1 MMEEGQSVDFSDHER
16 EEDTTEEIRD
26 TQTRVL
32 SDDEDYSS
40 DSSEESLTV
49 QANGGEGAQQR
60 GTNQRAGRN
69 RASGSE
75 PLRMLRESAFP
86 VEYRFVQTTSEETPM
101 SEFNSVNDEK
111 RVGLKSLG
119 GLVKYS
125 STDLLMR
132 AWCLCPTELK
142 TREYPLYSK
151 LPKCP
156 EVMETRFIDTDEIS
170 HFMCTIALQLGERYH
185 RVTPVYLRSLLVQA
199 VVRDEIA
206 GANQGP
212 GNSKPYSDA
221 LLAPMWEDV
230 PARED
235 GTGNSSDDGDDED
248 ELDDTLET
256 EASVNAFD
264 FSVALVLP
272 VVAQRVAAE
281 SLRLL
286 HSLVNRC
293 LTSAADAAVLH
304 SWGVKRI
311 ILVVLR
317 HMYQYA
323 DDDGEGSH
331 WVARAISLLS
341 KIVFTS
347 GDTKGLLALLRW
359 SLWHR
364 SVVEKL
370 AMRDVRTIVLRI
382 EEKTAFRVRLS
393 IPVVASKEQTIS
405 LIHSV
410 GGLPSS
416 VKGLCVFMEDDVPRC
431 IVFTENRSFKV
442 ALTPPFEVIC
452 WSSSAPDS
460 CRGVYVEEDMSIC
473 VLGDNGKVFFM
484 DKDTLM
490 VTKTLM
496 PPASLVTSREF
507 PLYIGNEEY
516 TTPYFLA
523 GASSDKQACF
533 AGDDVNG
540 SLLPSTITLP
550 RTCDSM
556 SVQFYLCPV
565 ITGTVNEM
573 IILQLSSGS
582 KNWLTVTVSLN
593 PLNSSMLLTFRH
605 GQDTVAEM
613 RETLKAEW
621 ALWSAT
627 LTSINDTASWTVFKN
642 GALCEVRSQSGSLV
656 QPSASV
662 TPTLFK
668 GRMNAYISTLQLWN
682 RAQNIESMRNAA
694 LEHASESKSQFLVF
708 SFLMDEGLGC
718 SLQSPQTGYV
728 WQGAGLRWDTPPK
741 PFPATR
747 HASRRVHWR
756 PSGEYY
762 VVTNMFEYAV
772 IEPQSTTWIDRDGRV
787 VEQADGFFS
796 VNERPFYNINDGSF
810 YLSTQDTVGIRS
822 VKSNS
827 PPAAYLKHLPSMT
840 AGKQCCAHMLECV
853 RTHTTITAQQY
864 LEYLVHR
871 SNLYLLTFS
880 DDQSGVGPIH
890 LSSSLRE
897 NLSVVGRLLDM
908 TEHLVCGIEH
918 SSHEC
923 LSPELVLCFIG
934 RLLNI
939 HVKLFERQCPGQVVR
954 VVVDAHKRLQE
965 LSSRIKSND
974 FLHEAASVFGELNKT
989 VLARCVSHDFQLKLI
1004 NESAS
1009 LKDVR
1014 QLLMPENLTQ
1024 FVASVIQKDMKKM
1037 FMTFLHRL
1045 KEECQEE
1052 AVCIFEKKPR
1062 QIAASEAMLSTLLGM
1077 LSQQE
1082 YAQWHLVAAA
1092 LISSLCKWIVRCFE
1106 EKFPSDAERF
1116 ANVDVLK
1123 GTSIGIVLFPVVHY
1137 MCDMQLD
1144 STIAPDALR
1153 ALNDARKCLSRYS
1166 LVTGK
1171 EESEIVSF
1179 TETHYVGSPPQLTAP
1194 FTANLSLQYAKSI
1207 KVEFLE
1213 ATEAGERASGRA
1225 TVSVITNN
1233 CLALI
1238 EVLNPGQQVVFQEGA
1253 RITIA
1258 CGADATPQAPVPG
1271 VSLSVHTAVE
1281 LPTEKTDWMRDICL
1295 ALSSIIIRVTQHN
1308 LHDASPSGSTLGE
1321 DSFLRGGPSA
1331 AVQRRNH
1338 IALVADD
1345 NEACGELHTQLCAIA
1360 ERTDEAL
1367 ASTWTAVY
1375 ERSRIQYSNR
1385 LEDIMRW
1392 ATCALAWHTLPFPSE
1407 EPQTVERLLVGAVEK
1422 LKRKTFLLLEALQ
1435 QGREADIVERAR
1447 FLLHDITPRV
1457 FSESQL
1463 ADNQHTEEPVTADID
1478 RGSRQQSRLHYS
1490 MGRRSRAAVAS
1501 FHNLTAQTLDFSS
1514 SHRGSLLSARRTVTR
1529 MADASPVN
1537 IFSKQVKSEEDG
1549 LPNKLIYYLVNGMN
1563 KSTEEILKDLVLK
1576 TQQTVYQ
1583 TAAYQLQ
1590 DDLCKSFAHDRE
1602 MLASILTTHLH
1613 YRLDSSQA
1621 KLVTAG
1627 EGSEAAEEAKVG
1639 FSHHYT
1645 EQMIGC
1651 GMLREVELQKAVCSF
1666 VQSSL
1671 RALLLKLDDT
1681 QNFPYAE
1688 AVYMCATLCHP
1699 WDGVDM
1705 SILQPREIF
1714 AFLKKLFTTA
1724 YGLRLDS
1731 TSGDVEKYYEN
1742 HGLFDLAHRC
1752 LVTPNA
1758 MLQTSVEGVHV
1769 VQSEVQGLH
1778 IENVNIVF
1786 SARTHWKAHG
1796 HNTKI
1801 PAKSEEVD
1809 YYANY
1814 GIPCVISEFPDVQ
1827 YFEVTLDFALHPS
1840 NAVLQMGLSLV
1851 PLSPLDPVRADYV
1864 LSLSSNGRAH
1874 HPEKQDCQLSTPW
1887 KVGDV
1892 IGCGLMAPSNSVF
1905 FTQNGEFLGV
1915 VAEMSSMATAIPFVS
1930 VHGDDTLMKVI
1941 VNFGEEAPF
1950 KFDLASLHCS
1960 CRHRYL
1966 TAATVCDTVLITAD
1980 YLVTMCYKDLSSNN
1994 ATSATNGEAI
2004 SGLLEKA
2011 TSFLSTSATSL
2022 VAKLNMYPPG
2032 QNARVE
2038 LIVVLLSRIMHC
2050 VSVVIE
2056 CFRYDSVTPRTH
2068 AMVLQL
2074 CAVTLTRCRDKW
2086 VKVRASH
2093 CLTMLCKMLR
2103 PDYLADASEA
2113 LRGIVS
2119 SEDIVQQLVDLARIK
2134 LIKEVETPMQPPRWV
2149 GDTTVVKGKGTFFGS
2164 VPLPKKGT
2172 HLVGFRIKRRQQQVQ
2187 GPGAPL
2193 GGCYYLGLAHGQPS
2207 IPNMGNLISRSD
2219 VFVLQDTDDQDQ
2231 VSHLLLRRHCIPR
2244 NNHRRVYGND
2254 EVVWVEFNAD
2264 YGEITFYREN
2274 MVMIGLAF
2282 ANITQVDD
2290 LYPIAFLFNDD
2301 ASCEIIAPPSISD
2314 ESVEHWTESLRRSA
2328 AIDTMQELHM
2338 VPGFSPVISLMVQR
2352 SISQLDRGLDACL
2365 VALGVLGGERSYLYC
2380 QHDTYGMVIVHAI
2393 AEVTG
2398 KVVVY
2403 LASDEDRR
2411 LFSVQPHG
2419 LKPSF
2424 IQTPLYQSSSPDAHT
2439 CASLLSNELYKI
2451 LYEASAVAPL
2461 LHSEEEQRR
2470 EVERLYQE
2478 SLSRSTAMNLIG
2490 ILTDQQRQAKPP
2502 IAAPGNAS
2510 STDMAVAGL
2519 PCQRSNADVVFSG
2532 RTVAIDLHCSTK
2544 TLYTPNPSVAVT
2556 TAEGCSVV
2564 RGNVLMDMRFT
2575 LAVSITQTSPN
2586 DLMYVGFT
2594 TTQMR
2599 WPETQDEVASWD
2611 DAWALCNRDSA
2622 ATNSVNCCMEPGIIF
2637 GAAEKLFQS
2646 GDVLL
2651 LRVNRQERTIAFTR
2665 VRSGEQTDLGVL
2677 FEGVPLS
2684 CDLRPMVVCGEETIV
2699 VFSTLNSCLFPA
2711 RVTYPISNFNNP
2723 SKDRVTCST
2732 CSRRLS
2738 TPWYGSEEN
2747 LALCDMCFSTWKR
2760 PKDMFFVVSAASRAI
2775 PEYLVSDHCPET
2787 LQVGEYVEFEENAAL
2802 GWSDM
2807 RSVNAEILDG
2817 TCIAL
2822 NDESFVFSEE
2832 LSQFGQRRVDV
2843 KLSHATG
2850 VLGHPFS
2857 GLHSFTPLWRD
2868 GQQTRATCTLRG
2880 DCVVVSATL
2889 LPMRTKS
2896 FLSLHIDSHTRNTL
2910 FSMTEVFVGVTN
2922 LADTSRP
2929 MSSGDLEQLCGS
2941 KNAWGAWCDTSEKV
2955 SSSGDVFM
2963 LVDCLNNC
2971 IFLSSTLS
2979 GLQSKPFVI
2988 TGSIS
2993 ADADEDNL
3001 RLLVF
3006 SHDPCCVQ
3014 SREGLVSY
3022 NECVEPS
3029 FAPVAIGLFPEGGDV
3044 PSVDTFSEAIV
3055 LMDTVE
3061 RTQAYTKTE
3070 WRYTP
3075 QADKLDSGTL
3085 FFIGDTVTF
3094 FHDGDVLRVYIQ
3106 GIHMATLELK
3116 EEQRN
3121 ERLRVV
3127 AYLSTRGTTATIVP
3141 PLYGT
3146 SHLGRI
3152 TCVCGPDVAV
3162 VEAVS
3167 ESGKGERFAVNR
3179 SAVRFCAMVAS
3190 AQDEQLS
3197 LRDGDPVAFKVGGL
3211 QISKRGTVASV
3222 QGTVV
3227 NVCESSDKRNLL
3239 SINMNQCFLLR
3250 NEGKQRC
3257 RYALYPLISPPTS
3270 SITRV
3275 FEVGKK
3281 KFRLQS
3287 RGSYNGIMFDCKTS
3301 ETIEIIGLS
3310 VLTRV
3315 TGCHQ
3320 VQAYFRKGGSANH
3333 ERDGRSWTLIFEDM
3347 IDMTA
3352 DHQFSIPLAPIIV
3365 EGNTTFAFYINTSH
3379 NCGVGFY
3386 CEEDGCVGEIGHEL
3400 DTDGTLAVCLGRKS
3414 GSSDP
3419 FTEFSMSP
3427 RGFCGT
3433 IQYKQNHGSSLP
3445 SIEGK
3450 LLSSPA
3456 MDANLRHCSDS
3467 LRLICRPPTTAKDI
3481 AITFRVRVL
3490 SLAVRIISFSLPVL
3504 LLNPSAHATRGIS
3517 HCSVSMFY
3525 TQEERLEW
3533 QWIWNSR
3540 FLVEGHA
3547 SEVTLDP
3554 TNLCLEQG
3562 TYTFQILL
3570 KNIESDGVGAPP
3582 HLCLLSSSDPSYE
3595 RKNSLIAVN
3604 GFFGDV
3610 TCEANAPVLEG
3621 ELHTM
3626 ITGAHLNQSNS
3637 ASYNGIM
3644 FDLRSK
3650 KEITL
3655 EEVFCISQTT
3665 ADRVTVRI
3673 FWKEGSMEGA
3683 EKAPHQWRE
3692 VLTKE
3697 VAVVDKHP
3705 FSAGPL
3711 MLRMRANQVYSI
3723 FINTSSSCGVRF
3735 YNSSD
3740 GHVGDIRDE
3749 FDSDGILSVFVG
3761 RKSESSSPFVEL
3773 PLEPRAFRGRITYR
3787 TYALQSTE
3795 ATECAIFPYV
3805 RGFLVTRMLVAL
3817 MSYVELSGTNLP
3829 SSFSYGRLL
3838 KTISLLA
3845 TSPIESLGD
3854 LTGAENVLATLIR
3867 GSGEIHN
3874 AIVTIPINGN
3884 QNSLLAPLAQG
3895 DLALLTEMQ
3904 STEPNTLVRLHT
3916 HVQPDGTAMVR
3927 NLDEEQPFRVPAK
3940 RLLPVVKCVA
3950 CGGVYAQG
3958 VCAACG
3964 AEHVPLVSEDAR
3976 AVEIVAN
3983 GLHEAGREDEVPEAQ
3998 EAAAAAVGSARRRDG
4013 MAAVVEV
4020 ASKAKAEVRARVEA
4034 RGVTFMVPVSLFL
4047 SEEEYSEGGA
4057 VLCPFMFHHT
4067 AGAAVSL
4074 RLSATSDVFSVEFVT
4089 DGATRGAKAAMAST
4103 TASPDAPSP
4112 SAAVTASTPAASA
4125 AAARYLRL
4133 RLWGGEDDARET
4145 LTQDSVPFIMCCGGE
4160 SCVSLSDKVHVG
4172 YAASLQRNGVVAL
4185 FLEIMACEPFP
4196 MTPPVVVKE
4205 DCWMWDG
4212 NSVETQLSSATAS
4225 YLQHVFS
4232 ATEVASS
4239 WPHSSAFMVTAKGKV
4254 TTIFL
4259 ELHVAEV
4266 SRRTLSSSGMM
4277 SRAAPAAPIA
4287 RIRKPFNVQSDE
4299 VLTLRVTTEGDFF
4312 LYDTNDIVRC
4322 SVSKEELY
4330 GGKHQRQ
4337 LHKIGFVSV
4346 DPEKATA
4353 LLYVP
4358 EKVRRNPRVAVTLDH
4373 KATTATPTSPT
4384 KTYSPSWVKF
4394 DNSHITVTR
4403 NGLTASS
4410 VNEMGGGDAVLGT
4423 PLPATGVSSFVVHIH
4438 RKDSQPGT
4446 PLGSGFFAG
4455 VALASFAQFTPEYT
4469 AIKTNVG
4476 SLWVVQD
4483 VQDDDSMPNQELL
4496 PPLMRSSTGQKVLF
4510 CDSTKI
4516 VFIVDRSNG
4525 TLSISRDNE
4534 SPQVV
4539 FQGIPHGASVSPFVR
4554 LDHPNSSATLARFSS
4569 AVEYARFHQPSLEK
4583 VLGSQP
4589 ITPTLLRRYPLF
4601 MAVQTFQFLSE
4612 IMRRLPT
4619 RLAGELERC
4628 WGEQTARSRFEYR
4641 LSQALEELT
4650 ELGAFARSSPEVNI
4664 AKVDGIVDYLS
4675 QCSQR
4680 EVVVFPARCDVSAGS
4695 SAPMASV
4702 HFRLPLTYELVG
4714 RVASTNMVRVLFF
4727 DAEFGVVERTLHLF
4741 DATDTQYVLHSTN
4754 SVLPHLSVMRQH
4766 EILPALNDAA
4776 AVAVIADGWFDC
4788 TLEDYQGVLDVKAQQ
4803 EIASSLVYALEHW
4816 HLHQLSHGHVQ
4827 SSNLYLR
4834 VVHNEVVQCCLWDV
4848 HQLLPSNKFASHEL
4862 RDSGVRSQFG
4872 DRWGCWRIL
4881 HSFEPLLSQNPRIT
4895 ECLELMVDEATSIS
4909 RALQLSEAFQDTFSD
4924 SGEGPTFSLRTGSRL
4939 RGGAGS
4945 YNGIMFDVVAK
4956 NNTVRITKLSF
4967 IPDTNTVATVRLYTR
4982 NGSFMGYERDTEAWT
4997 KLLEEEVALKDTWE
5011 VSLEDFEPITVPA
5024 GARVGIF
5031 LHTTSGSGVLF
5042 FSENEG
5048 LQGKTGDVEEE
5059 NDDIGIT
5066 VGKKSES
5073 ANPFVAVQSQK
5084 RLLKGS
5090 ITYTVLMRSNGPRS
5104 RLIYSSEPEIGEGKN
5119 EEHIGLR
5126 LVQVDESRDIHR
5138 DPRAESATATAA
5150 YGDDDDGNTAAE
5162 AGTTARNS
5170 NGEVS
5175 DADVSTAEQLFSST
5189 YRLQIVD
5196 PAVTRRSMG
5205 EEVLVLV
5212 EPNCF
5217 EWRRASEVIAV
5228 RPGPLQEAAAP
5239 LIRSLVLDTLQR
5251 RRALL
5256 QQHNYGSCSFPCRP
5270 LFFTPLTGRAG
5281 EEKSSGAGSNI
5292 GNAATTTLLQPWFT
5306 HPLLTKD
5313 VILVSEPITT
5323 SCTLSFWQK
5332 VAGAATVH
5340 IMDHVPTA
5348 EELQAHP
5355 LTTRDLLVSTRSNGG
5370 FVHVDDLLQFV
5381 TSAHNRVQLRLRNP
5395 LAQKPVYVVASLHN
5409 FNCRDAQ
5416 LFGYTNAVDADL
5428 LVPAASGCFFMPDS
5442 SDRPPICHGCYS
5454 AASHAAGCFVAL
5466 ERNDI
5471 GTATAQE
5478 SVVQLQSLLPSKGDV
5493 RFVRLPRSAMESET
5507 VVEERIRGGD
5517 ALPGP
5522 LVSCTVPR
5530 SPLLVEFREQVKW
5543 KSVKRCVDFTSLSSS
5558 LTIFGGASVRQ
5569 VTGGTNCAGSVPS
5582 PRFTLAER
5590 HRVLMRLQ
5598 FPRSAPIELRLDC
5611 KNGSP
5616 NPIRILYGSY
5626 MSLGSRLFDPAV
5638 REVFLLLDVNL
5649 QTREIIAISSDGAV
5663 CHPFME
5669 DNTSLTEVQLGFI
5682 LRAPAS
5688 EINVVEW
5695 KVCSSQVRGEMNA
5708 PAFKD
5713 VLKETKL
5720 PAVSANVALTVG
5732 AVCRH
5737 SARGSPPSSR
5747 ENNLSTEKQM
5757 EVLMVTYARV
5767 LLEKTLLSQEQARAA
5782 IQPNFLR
5789 LLSFTAL
5796 RTHPDI
5802 SRILDGEIRHGSF
5815 RLVCQSIAHLCSPFL
5830 LQVPAEVETS
5840 VNVIASLMRNEVFR
5854 RAIQNVFGASLVLV
5868 LLRTATVYT
5877 RSTRHAALHCV
5888 QELLADERVP
5898 LPSHKVL
5905 TAHLRPLTDM
5915 MASLCRGQRMGS
5927 AVVQTGVTLIAD
5939 LIERYQRERPAHPYR
5954 DAPSEIP
5961 YKLVMCAREVVR
5973 TITHDPP
5980 LPLPAAM
5987 VTEVSSRHI
5996 IKCEVVKHFSEADSR
6011 TSATGVFTEEGRDDD
6026 GSMSFTVLINGSRR
6040 GSVIVGWNSGT
6051 RQAQQDVSL
6060 PCFGYYVD
6068 GRTGGVFLCY
6078 NHTKSFKGLSLRVN
6092 AGDELVTCANYRDH
6106 RIDFEVK
6113 RGGIT
6118 VGETKFDTEREV
6130 IGLPFYAAEYCD
6142 DATIDLKSF
6151 RPGPQTLSVPRLYEH
6166 ILQTPYEQDTVAP
6179 QSYEFYAELNLFVQT
6194 VLDVRNSADLV
6205 SRLSSESIVAAHEL
6219 ASYTQVS
6226 SVLSAGAFVDKISLL
6241 PLQPYFVRLKKLD
6254 ELTAEFAPLINLR
6267 RRTELFD
6274 IFGVLK
6280 NLCSRATEEQIQTRI
6295 MTPFRHR
6302 QGKKVSVTIHTMQ
6315 AQPTSTTGAF
6325 PTLMRCVFGQLY
6337 LQLQQASID
6346 TFFVSPIFTVKLAGF
6361 GSTDAGGPYRDVLSQ
6376 LATEIMT
6383 THPSKQCQLNPL
6395 FVNCG
6400 RGDVTAIMPNVA
6412 LLSSAQTSLM
6422 LEFFG
6427 KLLASF
6433 FLTQDL
6439 LAVELPPLFWKL
6451 LLGEEATIKD
6461 LATLDSDIAK
6471 LLQPEELMMRTQEEL
6486 EERFPGITEMWRAI
6500 VEDNQLFLLDENL
6513 PPETE
6518 DGARLLSRRIVASEI
6533 ERFAEAIGY
6542 IQQGFDQVL
6551 PLFTLQAYRWQKVEL
6566 LICGTPKLT
6575 FADFRNECDIQL
6587 NTPDAAM
6594 FLAVLEGMTDEDR
6607 TSLLRFTTGQSRL
6620 PLKAKIKVTHNGN
6633 KDTLPTSSTCFFA
6646 LRLPSYSS
6654 AEKMKERLL
6663 YAVRQC
6669 KAIDADGQAREHLI
6683 LD

>member
-1 MMEEGQSVDFSDHER
+1 MAEILSHDLSDLER
-16 EEDTTEEIRD
+16 EEIAPEELRD
-26 TQTRVL
+26 SQARVVG
-32 SDDEDYSS
+32 DDEDYSS
-40 DSSEESLTV
+40 DSSEESIATHG
-49 QANGGEGAQQR
+49 AGGETAQQR
-60 GTNQRAGRN
+60 AANQRAGRS
-69 RASGSE
+69 RATGAE

-86 VEYRFVQTTSEETPM
+86 VEYRFVQTTNEEAPL

-125 STDLLMR
+125 STDLLTR

-142 TREYPLYSK
+142 IREYPLYTK

-156 EVMETRFIDTDEIS
+156 EVMETRFVDTDEIS

-206 GANQGP
+206 SANQGP
-212 GNSKPYSDA
+212 GNSKPYGDA
-221 LLAPMWEDV
+221 LLTPAWENASAIEDV
-230 PARED
+230 SGD
-235 GTGNSSDDGDDED
+235 SSEESDGDDE
-248 ELDDTLET
+248 LDDSLEP
-256 EASVNAFD
+256 EASVSAFD

-272 VVAQRVAAE
+272 VVAQGVAAE

-293 LTSAADAAVLH
+293 LSTSSDTAVLH

-311 ILVVLR
+311 MLVVLR
-317 HMYQYA
+317 HMYRHA
-323 DDDGEGSH
+323 DAGENSR

-359 SLWHR
+359 SLLHR
-364 SVVEKL
+364 GVIDNLV
-370 AMRDVRTIVLRI
+370 MRDVRSIVQHI
-382 EEKTAFRVRLS
+382 EQKTAFRVRLS
-393 IPVVASKEQTIS
+393 IPSTASKEQTVS

-410 GGLPSS
+410 GSNPSS
-416 VKGLCVFMEDDVPRC
+416 VKGLCVFIEEDAPRC

-442 ALTPPFEVIC
+442 ALTPPFEVVC

-460 CRGVYVEEDMSIC
+460 CRGVYVEEDMTIC
-473 VLGDNGKVFFM
+473 ILGDNGKVFFM

-490 VTKTLM
+490 VTRTLT
-496 PPASLVTSREF
+496 PPPSLVSAKEF
-507 PLYIGNEEY
+507 PLYIGNDEY
-516 TTPYFLA
+516 TTPHFLA
-523 GASSDKQACF
+523 GASADKQACF
-533 AGDDVNG
+533 TGDDVSG
-540 SLLPSTITLP
+540 TLQPSAIALP

-556 SVQFYLCPV
+556 SVQFHLCPV
-565 ITGTVNEM
+565 ITGVVNEM
-573 IILQLSSGS
+573 TILQLGAGS

-593 PLNSSMLLTFRH
+593 PLTSTLLLTFRH
-605 GQDTVAEM
+605 GQDTVAEV
-613 RETLKAEW
+613 REALRTEW

-627 LTSINDTASWTVFKN
+627 LTSTNDTASWTVFKN
-642 GALCEVRSQSGSLV
+642 GVLCEARSQSGALM
-656 QPSASV
+656 QPPATI

-668 GRMNAYISTLQLWN
+668 GRMHAYVSTLQLWN

-694 LEHASESKSQFLVF
+694 LEHASDNKSQFLVF

-718 SLQSPQTGYV
+718 SLHSPQTGYV
-728 WQGAGLRWDTPPK
+728 WQGTGLRWDGPPK

-772 IEPQSTTWIDRDGRV
+772 VEPQSTTWIDRDGRV
-787 VEQADGFFS
+787 VEQDDGLFS
-796 VNERPFYNINDGSF
+796 VNERPFYNIDDGSF

-827 PPAAYLKHLPSMT
+827 PPAAYLKHLPSMA
-840 AGKQCCAHMLECV
+840 AGKQCCAQMLEAV
-853 RTHTTITAQQY
+853 RTRSPITAQQY

-871 SNLYLLTFS
+871 SNLHLLTFNNE
-880 DDQSGVGPIH
+880 QGNMGPIH
-890 LSSSLRE
+890 ISSSLRE
-897 NLSVVGRLLDM
+897 NLCVVGRLLDM
-908 TEHLVCGIEH
+908 AEHLISGIEQGVQD
-918 SSHEC
+918 C
-923 LSPELVLCFIG
+923 LSPELILCFIG

-939 HVKLFERQCPGQVVR
+939 YVNLFERQCPGQVVR
-954 VVVDAHKRLQE
+954 VVVDAHKRLQD
-965 LSSRIKSND
+965 LNNRIKQND

-989 VLARCVSHDFQLKLI
+989 VLACCVSHDFQLKLI

-1052 AVCIFEKKPR
+1052 AVCIMEKKPR

-1082 YAQWHLVAAA
+1082 YSQWHLVAAA

-1106 EKFPSDAERF
+1106 ERFPTDAERF
-1116 ANVDVLK
+1116 ASVDVLK

-1144 STIAPDALR
+1144 SAIAPDALK

-1166 LVTGK
+1166 LSTGK
-1171 EESEIVSF
+1171 EENEIVSF
-1179 TETHYVGSPPQLTAP
+1179 TETHYVVSPPQLTAP
-1194 FTANLSLQYAKSI
+1194 FSASLSLQYAKSI
-1207 KVEFLE
+1207 KVEFLD
-1213 ATEAGERASGRA
+1213 AADAGERAAGRA
-1225 TVSVITNN
+1225 TVSLITNN
-1233 CLALI
+1233 CLAFV
-1238 EVLNPGQQVVFQEGA
+1238 EVLNPGQQAAFQEGA
-1253 RITIA
+1253 RVSIV
-1258 CGADATPQAPVPG
+1258 CGSDATPQAPAAG
-1271 VSLSVHTAVE
+1271 VSLSVHTTVE
-1281 LPTEKTDWMRDICL
+1281 LKTEKTDWMRDICL

-1308 LHDASPSGSTLGE
+1308 LHDTSPSGSALGQ
-1321 DSFLRGGPSA
+1321 DSFLRGGLSA
-1331 AVQRRNH
+1331 AVQKRSRIVPLSDAKEECTETH
-1338 IALVADD
+1338 A
-1345 NEACGELHTQLCAIA
+1345 QLCAVA
-1360 ERTDEAL
+1360 ERTDDAL
-1367 ASTWTAVY
+1367 AATWTAVY
-1375 ERSRIQYSNR
+1375 ERSRIQYASR
-1385 LEDIMRW
+1385 LENIMRW
-1392 ATCALAWHTLPFPSE
+1392 ATCAVAWHTLPFPSDE
-1407 EPQTVERLLVGAVEK
+1407 QQTVERLLAGAVEK

-1435 QGREADIVERAR
+1435 QGREEAIVERAR
-1447 FLLHDITPRV
+1447 FLLHDVTPRV
-1457 FSESQL
+1457 FGESQL
-1463 ADNQHTEEPVTADID
+1463 ADNQHTEEPVTPDTD
-1478 RGSRQQSRLHYS
+1478 RGSRQQSRLMPSLGH
-1490 MGRRSRAAVAS
+1490 RSRAAMAS
-1501 FHNLTAQTLDFSS
+1501 FQALTAQTLDFSS
-1514 SHRGSLLSARRTVTR
+1514 SHRGSLVSARKTATR
-1529 MADASPVN
+1529 LADVSPVT
-1537 IFSKQVKSEEDG
+1537 IFSKTAKSEEEG
-1549 LPNKLIYYLVNGMN
+1549 LPNKIIYYLINGM
-1563 KSTEEILKDLVLK
+1563 SRPTEEIVKDLVLK

-1602 MLASILTTHLH
+1602 MLASILMTHLH
-1613 YRLDSSQA
+1613 YRLDLSQA
-1621 KLVTAG
+1621 KVVAASEGGDG
-1627 EGSEAAEEAKVG
+1627 EEGKKAG

-1651 GMLREVELQKAVCSF
+1651 GMMREVELQKAVCSF

-1731 TSGDVEKYYEN
+1731 TSSDAEKYYEN

-1758 MLQTSVEGVHV
+1758 MLQTSVEGVHL

-1778 IENVNIVF
+1778 VENVNIVF

-1801 PAKSEEVD
+1801 AAKSEEVD

-1827 YFEVTLDFALHPS
+1827 YFEVTLDFALHPN

-1851 PLSPLDPVRADYV
+1851 PLSPLDTVRADYV
-1864 LSLSSNGRAH
+1864 LSLASSGRAH
-1874 HPEKQDCQLSTPW
+1874 HPEKQDYQLCAPW
-1887 KVGDV
+1887 RVGDI

-1915 VAEMSSMATAIPFVS
+1915 VAEMSTMSTAIPFVS

-1941 VNFGEEAPF
+1941 VNFGEEQPF

-1960 CRHRYL
+1960 SRHRYL
-1966 TAATVCDTVLITAD
+1966 TPATVCDTVLITAD
-1980 YLVTMCYKDLSSNN
+1980 YLITMCYKDLSNDDA
-1994 ATSATNGEAI
+1994 ATATNGEAI

-2011 TSFLSTSATSL
+2011 TSFLSTSATAL
-2022 VAKLNMYPPG
+2022 VAKLNSYPAG

-2050 VSVVIE
+2050 VSVAIE

-2074 CAVTLTRCRDKW
+2074 CAVMLTRCRDKW

-2103 PDYLADASEA
+2103 PDYLVDASES

-2134 LIKEVETPMQPPRWV
+2134 LIKEVESPMQPPRWV

-2207 IPNMGNLISRSD
+2207 IPNMGNLISRND

-2231 VSHLLLRRHCIPR
+2231 VGHLLLRRHCIPR

-2282 ANITQVDD
+2282 ANITQVED

-2314 ESVEHWTESLRRSA
+2314 ESVEHWTESLRRST
-2328 AIDTMQELHM
+2328 AIDALQELHM

-2380 QHDTYGMVIVHAI
+2380 QHDTYGMVVVHAI
-2393 AEVTG
+2393 AEVTA

-2424 IQTPLYQSSSPDAHT
+2424 IQTPLYQSGSADAHT

-2461 LHSEEEQRR
+2461 LHREEEQRR
-2470 EVERLYQE
+2470 EVERQYQE

-2490 ILTDQQRQAKPP
+2490 ILTEQQRGAKTVATGSSGSGSGSGGRG
-2502 IAAPGNAS
+2502 AAESTAAAS
-2510 STDMAVAGL
+2510 V
-2519 PCQRSNADVVFSG
+2519 PYQRSTADVIFSNS
-2532 RTVAIDLHCSTK
+2532 TVAIDLHCSSK
-2544 TLYTPNPSVAVT
+2544 TLYVPNPSVAVT
-2556 TAEGCSVV
+2556 TAEGCAVV
-2564 RGNVLMDMRFT
+2564 RGNVLLGMRFT

-2594 TTQMR
+2594 STQMR

-2651 LRVNRQERTIAFTR
+2651 LRVNRLERTIAFTR
-2665 VRSGEQTDLGVL
+2665 LRNGEQTDLGVL

-2684 CDLRPMVVCGEETIV
+2684 CDLRPMVVCGEETVV
-2699 VFSTLNSCLFPA
+2699 VFSTLNTCLFPA
-2711 RVTYPISNFNNP
+2711 RVTYPVSNFSNP
-2723 SKDRVTCST
+2723 SRDRVTCT
-2732 CSRRLS
+2732 ACSRRL
-2738 TPWYGSEEN
+2738 TAPWYGSEEN
-2747 LALCDMCFSTWKR
+2747 VALCDMCFSSWKR
-2760 PKDMFFVVSAASRAI
+2760 PIDMFFSVNAAARSV

-2787 LQVGEYVEFEENAAL
+2787 LRVGEYVEFEENTAL
-2802 GWSDM
+2802 GWSDR

-2822 NDESFVFSEE
+2822 NDESFAFSEE
-2832 LSQFGQRRVDV
+2832 LARFGQRRVDI
-2843 KLSHATG
+2843 KLSHTTG

-2857 GLHSFTPLWRD
+2857 GLHSFTPLWRT
-2868 GQQTRATCTLRG
+2868 GQQVRATCTLRG
-2880 DCVVVSATL
+2880 DCVAVSATL

-2896 FLSLHIDSHTRNTL
+2896 FLSLHIDSNTRNTL

-2929 MSSGDLEQLCGS
+2929 MSRGDLEQLCGS

-2955 SSSGDVFM
+2955 SGNGDVFV
-2963 LVDCLNNC
+2963 LVDCLNNT

-2988 TGSIS
+2988 SCNIS

-3006 SHDPCCVQ
+3006 SHDPCFVQ

-3029 FAPVAIGLFPEGGDV
+3029 FAPLAIGLFPESSDE
-3044 PSVDTFSEAIV
+3044 PSVDTFNDAIV

-3070 WRYTP
+3070 WKYTP
-3075 QADKLDSGTL
+3075 QTDKLDKGTL
-3085 FFIGDTVTF
+3085 FYIGDTVTF
-3094 FHDGDVLRVYIQ
+3094 FHDGETIRVYVQ
-3106 GIHMATLELK
+3106 GLHMASLALK
-3116 EEQRN
+3116 ADQQS

-3146 SHLGRI
+3146 SHLGKVA
-3152 TCVCGPDVAV
+3152 CVCGPDVAV
-3162 VEAVS
+3162 VETVTETGRS
-3167 ESGKGERFAVNR
+3167 ERFAINR
-3179 SAVRFCAMVAS
+3179 SAVRFCAMEACNF
-3190 AQDEQLS
+3190 DERLA
-3197 LRDGDPVAFKVGGL
+3197 LRDGDPVAFKIGGL

-3222 QGTVV
+3222 QGTTV

-3239 SINMNQCFLLR
+3239 CVNMNQCFLLR

-3257 RYALYPLISPPTS
+3257 GYASYPLISPPTS

-3287 RGSYNGIMFDCKTS
+3287 RSSYNGIMFDCKTN
-3301 ETIEIIGLS
+3301 ETIEIIALS

-3320 VQAYFRKGGSANH
+3320 VQAYFRKGSSTNH
-3333 ERDGRSWTLIFEDM
+3333 ERDGRSWTMIFEDM

-3352 DHQFSIPLAPIIV
+3352 DHQFSIPLVPIVV

-3386 CEEDGCVGEIGHEL
+3386 GDEDGCVGEIGHDL
-3400 DTDGTLAVCLGRKS
+3400 DTDGTLTVCLGRKS
-3414 GSSDP
+3414 GSSDS

-3450 LLSSPA
+3450 LLASPA

-3467 LRLICRPPTTAKDI
+3467 LRLICRPPTTTKDI
-3481 AITFRVRVL
+3481 AVTFRVRVL

-3504 LLNPSAHATRGIS
+3504 LLSPSARATQGIS

-3525 TQEERLEW
+3525 SQEERVEW

-3547 SEVTLDP
+3547 SEVTLEP
-3554 TNLCLEQG
+3554 ANLCLEQG

-3582 HLCLLSSSDPSYE
+3582 HLCLLSSSDPGYE
-3595 RKNSLIAVN
+3595 RKNGLIAVD

-3610 TCEANAPVLEG
+3610 TCEANTPVLEG

-3650 KEITL
+3650 KEVTL

-3665 ADRVTVRI
+3665 SDRVTVRI

-3683 EKAPHQWRE
+3683 EKSPHQWRE

-3749 FDSDGILSVFVG
+3749 FDSDGVLSVFVG

-3795 ATECAIFPYV
+3795 TTECAIFPYV

-3817 MSYVELSGTNLP
+3817 MSYVELSGAHLH
-3829 SSFSYGRLL
+3829 SSFSYERLL

-3845 TSPIESLGD
+3845 TSPMESLGD
-3854 LTGAENVLATLIR
+3854 LVGAENMLATLIR
-3867 GSGEIHN
+3867 GAGEIHS
-3874 AIVTIPINGN
+3874 ALVTIPISGN
-3884 QNSLLAPLAQG
+3884 QNALLAPLAKG

-3904 STEPNTLVRLHT
+3904 SADPNTLVRLHT
-3916 HVQPDGTAMVR
+3916 HVQADGTAMVL
-3927 NLDEEQPFRVPAK
+3927 NLDEDQPFRVPAK

-3950 CGGVYAQG
+3950 CGGVYAHG

-3964 AEHVPLVSEDAR
+3964 AEHTPLASEDGR

-3983 GLHEAGREDEVPEAQ
+3983 SLRECGREGSMPEAM
-3998 EAAAAAVGSARRRDG
+3998 EAAVLAVGSARRRDG
-4013 MAAVVEV
+4013 MVMVADVTCKARPEVHTCVEP
-4020 ASKAKAEVRARVEA
+4020 
-4034 RGVTFMVPVSLFL
+4034 RGVAFLLPVSLFL
-4047 SEEEYSEGGA
+4047 SEEEYSEGSGM
-4057 VLCPFMFHHT
+4057 LCPFVFHHV

-4074 RLSATSDVFSVEFVT
+4074 RLSTTNDVFSVEFVT
-4089 DGATRGAKAAMAST
+4089 DGAVRCGGGGVAVSGATTTTRFLQ
-4103 TASPDAPSP
+4103 
-4112 SAAVTASTPAASA
+4112 
-4125 AAARYLRL
+4125 LRL
-4133 RLWGGEDDARET
+4133 CGGDGDAREA
-4145 LTQDSVPFIMCCGGE
+4145 LTQDPVPFVMCRGGE
-4160 SCVSLSDKVHVG
+4160 SCVSLIAGVNAG
-4172 YAASLQRNGVVAL
+4172 YAASLQRDSIVTL
-4185 FLEIMACEPFP
+4185 FLELEACLPFP
-4196 MTPPVVVKE
+4196 LTPVVVAKE
-4205 DCWMWDG
+4205 DCWMWEND
-4212 NSVETQLSSATAS
+4212 SVETQLGFGTAS

-4232 ATEVASS
+4232 ATEVASG
-4239 WPHSSAFMVTAKGKV
+4239 WPHYSAFMVTAKGKE

-4266 SRRTLSSSGMM
+4266 HRRTLSSSGVM
-4277 SRAAPAAPIA
+4277 SRATPPAATV

-4337 LHKIGFVSV
+4337 HYRIGFVSV

-4373 KATTATPTSPT
+4373 KTTLSAPASPT
-4384 KTYSPSWVKF
+4384 RTYSPAWVKF
-4394 DNSHITVTR
+4394 DAGHITVTR
-4403 NGLTASS
+4403 NGLTANS

-4423 PLPATGVSSFVVHIH
+4423 PLPSTGVSSFVVHIH

-4455 VALASFAQFTPEYT
+4455 VALATFAQFAPEYT
-4469 AIKTNVG
+4469 AIKSNVG

-4483 VQDDDSMPNQELL
+4483 VQDDDSMPNQDVL
-4496 PPLMRSSTGQKVLF
+4496 PPLMRSASGQKVLF

-4539 FQGIPHGASVSPFVR
+4539 FQGIPSGASVCPFVR

-4569 AVEYARFHQPSLEK
+4569 AVEYARFHQPSLER
-4583 VLGSQP
+4583 VLSSQP

-4601 MAVQTFQFLSE
+4601 MAIQTFPFLSE
-4612 IMRRLPT
+4612 MVRQLPT
-4619 RLAGELERC
+4619 RLAGALESS
-4628 WGEQTARSRFEYR
+4628 WGEQTARTRFEYR
-4641 LSQALEELT
+4641 LSQVLEELT
-4650 ELGAFARSSPEVNI
+4650 ELGAFARAPPEFDA
-4664 AKVDGIVDYLS
+4664 AKVESIVDYLAKSS
-4675 QCSQR
+4675 QW
-4680 EVVVFPARCDVSAGS
+4680 EVVVFPASSDASAA
-4695 SAPMASV
+4695 SAARV
-4702 HFRLPLTYELVG
+4702 HIRLPPTYELVG
-4714 RVASTNMVRVLFF
+4714 RVAATNMVRVLFF
-4727 DAEFGVVERTLHLF
+4727 DASFGAAERTLHLF
-4741 DATDTQYVLHSTN
+4741 RTDDPRYVIHSTN
-4754 SVLPHLSVMRQH
+4754 NVLPHLSVMRQH
-4766 EILPALNDAA
+4766 EVLPALNDAD

-4788 TLEDYQGVLDVKAQQ
+4788 TLEDYDGTLDVKAQQ

-4816 HLHQLSHGHVQ
+4816 HLHQLAHGHVQ

-4834 VVHNEVVQCCLWDV
+4834 VVHGEVVQCCLWDV
-4848 HQLLPSNKFASHEL
+4848 HQLLPSSQFASHEL
-4862 RDSGVRSQFG
+4862 RESGVRSLFG

-4881 HSFEPLLSQNPRIT
+4881 HSFEPLLALNPQIT
-4895 ECLELMVDEATSIS
+4895 ECVELMVDEATSIS

-4939 RGGAGS
+4939 RGGSGS

-4982 NGSFMGYERDTEAWT
+4982 IGTFMGYERDAESWT
-4997 KLLEEEVALKDTWE
+4997 KLVEEELSLKDTWE
-5011 VSLEDFEPITVPA
+5011 VTLENFEPITVPA

-5104 RLIYSSEPEIGEGKN
+5104 RLIYSSEPETGEGRS
-5119 EEHIGLR
+5119 EDYVGLR
-5126 LVQVDESRDIHR
+5126 LVQIDESRNAHHDPVAVFDI
-5138 DPRAESATATAA
+5138 DRAAVSARSSGDLFTEEQQMTAA
-5150 YGDDDDGNTAAE
+5150 Y
-5162 AGTTARNS
+5162 
-5170 NGEVS
+5170 
-5175 DADVSTAEQLFSST
+5175 
-5189 YRLQIVD
+5189 RLQVVD
-5196 PAVTRRSMG
+5196 SAAARRGAG
-5205 EEVLVLV
+5205 EEVLVVV
-5212 EPNCF
+5212 EPNRF
-5217 EWRRASEVIAV
+5217 EWRRASEVISV
-5228 RPGPLQEAAAP
+5228 RSGSLLESTAP
-5239 LIRSLVLDTLQR
+5239 LIRSLAQDTLQR

-5256 QQHNYGSCSFPCRP
+5256 QLHNNARCAFPCRP
-5270 LFFTPLTGRAG
+5270 LHFAPLPTRAG
-5281 EEKSSGAGSNI
+5281 DAEAPP
-5292 GNAATTTLLQPWFT
+5292 ATWLT
-5306 HPLLTKD
+5306 HPALARDSML
-5313 VILVSEPITT
+5313 ISEPISA
-5323 SCTLSFWQK
+5323 SCTLSFWQRC
-5332 VAGAATVH
+5332 AGAASLRVV
-5340 IMDHVPTA
+5340 DHFPTA
-5348 EELQAHP
+5348 EELRRGMPAA
-5355 LTTRDLLVSTRSNGG
+5355 RDLLVGVRSHGG
-5370 FVHVDDLLQFV
+5370 FVQVDDVLQYV
-5381 TSAHNRVQLRLRNP
+5381 SSAQNRIQLRLRQP
-5395 LAQKPVYVVASLHN
+5395 LSHCPVYVVACLRN
-5409 FNCRDAQ
+5409 VNCRDAQ
-5416 LFGYTNAVDADL
+5416 LYAYTNAVEAGL
-5428 LVPAASGCFFMPDS
+5428 LVPAASACFFMSPADVVCGSDS
-5442 SDRPPICHGCYS
+5442 
-5454 AASHAAGCFVAL
+5454 ALASVTSHSSGCFVAL
-5466 ERNDI
+5466 ERTD
-5471 GTATAQE
+5471 TADGAAE
-5478 SVVQLQSLLPSKGDV
+5478 PVVQLQSLVASRSEV
-5493 RFVRLPRSAMESET
+5493 RFVRLPQSEAEREFS
-5507 VVEERIRGGD
+5507 VEERIRGAD
-5517 ALPGP
+5517 ATSSL
-5522 LVSCTVPR
+5522 SMRRTVPR

-5543 KSVKRCVDFTSLSSS
+5543 KSVKHCVDFTCLSSS
-5558 LTIFGGASVRQ
+5558 LAIVDTTSVRQ
-5569 VTGGTNCAGSVPS
+5569 VTGGVSCVGSVPS
-5582 PRFTLAER
+5582 PRFTTTER
-5590 HRVLMRLQ
+5590 HRVLLRLQ
-5598 FPRSAPIELRLDC
+5598 FPRSSPIELRLDC
-5611 KNGSP
+5611 KSGTST
-5616 NPIRILYGSY
+5616 PIRIVHGSY
-5626 MSLGSRLFDPAV
+5626 TSLSNRLFDPAV
-5638 REVFLLLDVNL
+5638 REVYVYLDVNL
-5649 QTREIIAISSDGAV
+5649 QTREVLAVTSDGTA
-5663 CHPFME
+5663 CRPFVE
-5669 DNTSLTEVQLGFI
+5669 DNASLTDIQLSFV
-5682 LRAPAS
+5682 LRAPGS
-5688 EINVVEW
+5688 QVDVVEW
-5695 KVCSSQVRGEMNA
+5695 RVCSSQVRGEMNA
-5708 PAFKD
+5708 PAFRD
-5713 VLKETKL
+5713 VLEETGL

-5732 AVCRH
+5732 SVCHH
-5737 SARGSPPSSR
+5737 SARGSPPGTHES
-5747 ENNLSTEKQM
+5747 NLSTEKQM

-5782 IQPNFLR
+5782 MQPNFLR

-5802 SRILDGEIRHGSF
+5802 ARILDGEIKHGSF
-5815 RLVCQSIAHLCSPFL
+5815 RLVCQSIAHLCLPFL

-5840 VNVIASLMRNEVFR
+5840 VNVVSSLVRNDAFR
-5854 RAIQNVFGASLVLV
+5854 RAIPNAFGTSLVLV

-5888 QELLADERVP
+5888 QELLSDERIP
-5898 LPSHKVL
+5898 LPSHKAL

-5961 YKLVMCAREVVR
+5961 YKLVLCAREVVR

-5980 LPLPAAM
+5980 LPLPTAM
-5987 VTEVSSRHI
+5987 VTEVSSQHTMR
-5996 IKCEVVKHFSEADSR
+5996 CEIVKHFNEAENR
-6011 TSATGVFTEEGRDDD
+6011 TSATGVFTEEGRDED
-6026 GSMSFTVLINGSRR
+6026 GSMSFTVQINGNRH
-6040 GSVIVGWNSGT
+6040 GSIVVGWNSAT
-6051 RQAQQDVSL
+6051 RHSQQDPSL
-6060 PCFGYYVD
+6060 PCFGYFVD

-6078 NHTKSFKGLSLRVN
+6078 NHTKSFKGLSLRIN
-6092 AGDELVTCANYRDH
+6092 AGDELITCANYRDR
-6106 RIDFEVK
+6106 RINFEVK

-6118 VGETKFDTEREV
+6118 VGETKFDTEREI
-6130 IGLPFYAAEYCD
+6130 IGLPFYTAEYHD
-6142 DATIDLKSF
+6142 DATVDLQSF

-6166 ILQTPYEQDTVAP
+6166 VLQSPYEKDTVAP
-6179 QSYEFYAELNLFVQT
+6179 QSYEFYAELNLFVQS
-6194 VLDVRNSADLV
+6194 VLDVRSSADLV
-6205 SRLSSESIVAAHEL
+6205 SRLSSESTVASHEL
-6219 ASYTQVS
+6219 ASYTQVT
-6226 SVLSAGAFVDKISLL
+6226 SVLNAGAFVEKISLL
-6241 PLQPYFVRLKKLD
+6241 PLQPYFIRLKKLD

-6295 MTPFRHR
+6295 MTPFQHR

-6315 AQPTSTTGAF
+6315 AQPSSTTGAF
-6325 PTLMRCVFGQLY
+6325 PTLMRSVFGQLY
-6337 LQLQQASID
+6337 LQLQQATID

-6400 RGDVTAIMPNVA
+6400 RGEVTAIMPNVA

-6451 LLGEEATIKD
+6451 LLGEEASIKD

-6471 LLQPEELMMRTQEEL
+6471 LLRPEELMMRTEEEL
-6486 EERFPGITEMWRAI
+6486 EERFPGITEMWQAI
-6500 VEDNQLFLLDENL
+6500 VADNQQFLLDESL

-6533 ERFAEAIGY
+6533 QRFAEAIGY
-6542 IQQGFDQVL
+6542 IQQGFNQVL
-6551 PLFTLQAYRWQKVEL
+6551 PLYTLQAYRWQKVEL

-6587 NTPDAAM
+6587 NTPDATM

-6620 PLKAKIKVTHNGN
+6620 PLKTKIKVTHNGN

>member
-1 MMEEGQSVDFSDHER
+1 MADTQSPEYSDLER
-16 EEDTTEEIRD
+16 EESMVEELRD
-26 TQTRVL
+26 TQIRVA

-40 DSSEESLTV
+40 DSSEESITTH
-49 QANGGEGAQQR
+49 ADGNETPQQR
-60 GTNQRAGRN
+60 AANQRAGRN
-69 RASGSE
+69 RPSGSE
-75 PLRMLRESAFP
+75 PLRMLRETAFP
-86 VEYRFVQTTSEETPM
+86 VEYRFVQTLTEETPT
-101 SEFNSVNDEK
+101 SEFSSVNEEK
-111 RVGLKSLG
+111 RMGLKSLG

-125 STDLLMR
+125 SADLLTR
-132 AWCLCPTELK
+132 AWYLCPTELK

-156 EVMETRFIDTDEIS
+156 DVMETRFIDTDEIS

-206 GANQGP
+206 GANQGFC
-212 GNSKPYSDA
+212 NSKPYSDA
-221 LLAPMWEDV
+221 LLAPMWEDI
-230 PARED
+230 PARENGIGD
-235 GTGNSSDDGDDED
+235 LSEEDESDDNEFN
-248 ELDDTLET
+248 EMLES
-256 EASVNAFD
+256 EPAVNAFD

-272 VVAQRVAAE
+272 VVAQSVAAE

-293 LTSAADAAVLH
+293 LASPSDAAVLR
-304 SWGVKRI
+304 SWGVRRI
-311 ILVVLR
+311 VLMVLR
-317 HMYQYA
+317 HMYQHSG
-323 DDDGEGSH
+323 DGENNR
-331 WVARAISLLS
+331 WIARAISLLS
-341 KIVFTS
+341 KISFTS

-359 SLWHR
+359 SLLHR
-364 SVVEKL
+364 SVVETL
-370 AMRDVRTIVLRI
+370 TMRNVHSVVQRI

-393 IPVVASKEQTIS
+393 IPVVPSKEQTIS
-405 LIHSV
+405 LLHSI
-410 GGLPSS
+410 GSTPPF
-416 VKGLCVFMEDDVPRC
+416 VKGLCVFMEEDAARC

-460 CRGVYVEEDMSIC
+460 CRGVYVEEDMSVC
-473 VLGDNGKVFFM
+473 VLGDNGKVFFI

-490 VTKTLM
+490 VTKTLT
-496 PPASLVTSREF
+496 PPVSSVSSRDF

-516 TTPYFLA
+516 ITPHFLA
-523 GASSDKQACF
+523 GASTDKQACF
-533 AGDDVNG
+533 TGDEING

-565 ITGTVNEM
+565 ITGTVSEM
-573 IILQLSSGS
+573 KILQLSSGS
-582 KNWLTVTVSLN
+582 KNWLTATVCLN
-593 PLNSSMLLTFRH
+593 PLNSTMLLTFCH
-605 GQDTVAEM
+605 GQDTVAEV
-613 RETLKAEW
+613 RETLKSEW

-627 LTSINDTASWTVFKN
+627 LTAANDTASWTVFKN
-642 GALCEVRSQSGSLV
+642 GVPCEARSQSGTLT
-656 QPSASV
+656 QPSVSI
-662 TPTLFK
+662 TPTLFR
-668 GRMNAYISTLQLWN
+668 GRINAYVSTLQLWS
-682 RAQNIESMRNAA
+682 RAQNIESMRNTA
-694 LEHASESKSQFLVF
+694 LEHPSENKSQFLVF

-718 SLQSPQTGYV
+718 SLHSPQTGYV
-728 WQGAGLRWDTPPK
+728 WQGAGLRWDCPPR

-747 HASRRVHWR
+747 HASRRVQWW

-762 VVTNMFEYAV
+762 VVTNTFEYAV
-772 IEPQSTTWIDRDGRV
+772 IEPQSTTWVDRDGRV
-787 VEQADGFFS
+787 VEQDDGLFS
-796 VNERPFYNINDGSF
+796 VNERPFYNISDGCF
-810 YLSTQDTVGIRS
+810 YLSTQDTVGIYS

-827 PPAAYLKHLPSMT
+827 PPAAYLKHLPSLT
-840 AGKQCCAHMLECV
+840 AGKQCCARMLECV
-853 RTHTTITAQQY
+853 RTRASITAQQY

-880 DDQSGVGPIH
+880 DEHDGIGPID

-897 NLSVVGRLLDM
+897 NLTVVGRLLDM
-908 TEHLVCGIEH
+908 TEYLVSGIERG
-918 SSHEC
+918 SQEC
-923 LSPELVLCFIG
+923 LSAELILCFIG

-939 HVKLFERQCPGQVVR
+939 HVKQFERQCPGQVVR
-954 VVVDAHKRLQE
+954 VVVDVHKRLQE
-965 LSSRIKSND
+965 LNSQTRQNE

-989 VLARCVSHDFQLKLI
+989 VLAGCVSHDFQMKLI

-1014 QLLMPENLTQ
+1014 QLLMPENLAQ

-1037 FMTFLHRL
+1037 FMAFLHRL

-1052 AVCIFEKKPR
+1052 AVCVFEKKPR

-1082 YAQWHLVAAA
+1082 YSQWHLVAAA
-1092 LISSLCKWIVRCFE
+1092 LISSLCKWIMRCFE
-1106 EKFPSDAERF
+1106 EKFASDAERF

-1137 MCDMQLD
+1137 MCDIQLN

-1153 ALNDARKCLSRYS
+1153 ALNDARKCLARYS
-1166 LVTGK
+1166 LSTGK
-1171 EESEIVSF
+1171 EDNEIVSF
-1179 TETHYVGSPPQLTAP
+1179 TETHYVVSPPQLTAP

-1207 KVEFLE
+1207 KVEFADSPE
-1213 ATEAGERASGRA
+1213 TGERASGRT
-1225 TVSVITNN
+1225 TVSLITNN
-1233 CLALI
+1233 CLADV
-1238 EVLNPGQQVVFQEGA
+1238 EVLNPGQQAVFQEGA
-1253 RITIA
+1253 RISIV
-1258 CGADATPQAPVPG
+1258 CGADASQQTPVSG
-1271 VSLSVHTAVE
+1271 VSLIVHTAVE
-1281 LPTEKTDWMRDICL
+1281 LTTEKTDWMRDICL
-1295 ALSSIIIRVTQHN
+1295 ALSSIIIRVTQLN
-1308 LHDASPSGSTLGE
+1308 LHDTSPSGSTLGE
-1321 DSFLRGGPSA
+1321 ESFLRGGLSTD
-1331 AVQRRNH
+1331 VEKRNRIVP
-1338 IALVADD
+1338 IADGKEECA
-1345 NEACGELHTQLCAIA
+1345 ELHTQLCAAA
-1360 ERTDEAL
+1360 EKSDEVL
-1367 ASTWTAVY
+1367 ASIWTAVY
-1375 ERSRIQYSNR
+1375 ERSRIPYAGR
-1385 LEDIMRW
+1385 LESIMRW
-1392 ATCALAWHTLPFPSE
+1392 ATCALAWHTLSFPTE

-1422 LKRKTFLLLEALQ
+1422 LKQKIFLLLEALQ
-1435 QGREADIVERAR
+1435 QGREEAIVERAR
-1447 FLLHDITPRV
+1447 FLLHDVTPRI
-1457 FSESQL
+1457 FGESQL
-1463 ADNQHTEEPVTADID
+1463 ANNQHTEEPVTAETD
-1478 RGSRQQSRLHYS
+1478 RGSRQQSRLMYS
-1490 MGRRSRAAVAS
+1490 LGHRSRAAMAS
-1501 FHNLTAQTLDFSS
+1501 FPTFTAQTLDLSS
-1514 SHRGSLLSARRTVTR
+1514 NHRGSLVSTRKTATR

-1537 IFSKQVKSEEDG
+1537 IFSKAAKSEEDG
-1549 LPNKLIYYLVNGMN
+1549 MPNKLIYFMINGMN
-1563 KSTEEILKDLVLK
+1563 KSTEEILKDMVLK

-1613 YRLDSSQA
+1613 YRLDASQA
-1621 KLVTAG
+1621 KLVTVG
-1627 EGSEAAEEAKVG
+1627 EGSDAAEVTKAG

-1645 EQMIGC
+1645 EQMVGC

-1666 VQSSL
+1666 VQSCL

-1705 SILQPREIF
+1705 SVLQPREIF
-1714 AFLKKLFTTA
+1714 ALLKKLFTTA

-1731 TSGDVEKYYEN
+1731 TSGDAEKYYES

-1778 IENVNIVF
+1778 VENVNIVF

-1796 HNTKI
+1796 PNTKI

-1827 YFEVTLDFALHPS
+1827 YFEVTLDFALHPD

-1864 LSLSSNGRAH
+1864 LSLASNGRAH
-1874 HPEKQDCQLSTPW
+1874 HPEKQDCQLSDPW

-1905 FTQNGEFLGV
+1905 FTQNGKFLGV
-1915 VAEMSSMATAIPFVS
+1915 VAEMSSLSSAIPFVS
-1930 VHGDDTLMKVI
+1930 VQGDDTLMKVI
-1941 VNFGEEAPF
+1941 VNFGEEQPF
-1950 KFDLASLHCS
+1950 KFDLASMHCS
-1960 CRHRYL
+1960 SRHRYL
-1966 TAATVCDTVLITAD
+1966 TPATVCDTVLITTD
-1980 YLVTMCYKDLSSNN
+1980 YLVTMCYKDLSCDNT
-1994 ATSATNGEAI
+1994 TSATNGEAI

-2011 TSFLSTSATSL
+2011 TAFLSTAATSL
-2022 VAKLNMYPPG
+2022 MAKLNAYPAG
-2032 QNARVE
+2032 QNTRIE

-2074 CAVTLTRCRDKW
+2074 CAVMLTRCRDKW

-2093 CLTMLCKMLR
+2093 CLSMLCKMLR
-2103 PDYLADASEA
+2103 PDYLVDASES

-2119 SEDIVQQLVDLARIK
+2119 SEDIVQQLVDLARVK
-2134 LIKEVETPMQPPRWV
+2134 LIKEVEAPMQPPRWV

-2207 IPNMGNLISRSD
+2207 IPNMGNLISRND

-2231 VSHLLLRRHCIPR
+2231 VAHLLLRRHCIPR

-2282 ANITQVDD
+2282 ANIAQVDD

-2301 ASCEIIAPPSISD
+2301 ASCEIIPPPSISD
-2314 ESVEHWTESLRRSA
+2314 ESVEHWTESLRRST
-2328 AIDTMQELHM
+2328 AIDSLQELHL

-2380 QHDTYGMVIVHAI
+2380 QHDTFGMVVVHAI

-2411 LFSVQPHG
+2411 LFTVQPHG

-2424 IQTPLYQSSSPDAHT
+2424 IQTPLYQSASPDAHN

-2451 LYEASAVAPL
+2451 LYEASVVAPL
-2461 LHSEEEQRR
+2461 LHNEEEQRR

-2490 ILTDQQRQAKPP
+2490 VLTEQQQEVKQS
-2502 IAAPGNAS
+2502 AAVVGNAS
-2510 STDMAVAGL
+2510 AVDMGSTNLPYQRSSTDVI
-2519 PCQRSNADVVFSG
+2519 FTE

-2544 TLYTPNPSVAVT
+2544 TLYTPNPSIAVT

-2564 RGNVLMDMRFT
+2564 RGDVQMDMRFT

-2599 WPETQDEVASWD
+2599 WPETQDEVANWD

-2651 LRVNRQERTIAFTR
+2651 MRVNRQERTIAFTR
-2665 VRSGEQTDLGVL
+2665 LRSGEQTDLGVL

-2723 SKDRVTCST
+2723 SKDRVTCSS
-2732 CSRRLS
+2732 CLRRLS
-2738 TPWYGSEEN
+2738 PPWYGSEDN
-2747 LALCDMCFSTWKR
+2747 IALCEMCFSSWKR
-2760 PKDMFFVVSAASRAI
+2760 PKDMFFAVSAASRAI
-2775 PEYLVSDHCPET
+2775 PEYLVSVHCPET
-2787 LQVGEYVEFEENAAL
+2787 LRVGEYVEFEENAAL
-2802 GWSDM
+2802 GWSDI

-2822 NDESFVFSEE
+2822 HDECFAFSEE
-2832 LSQFGQRRVDV
+2832 LSQFGPRRVDI
-2843 KLSHATG
+2843 KLCHTTG

-2857 GLHSFTPLWRD
+2857 GMHSFTPLWRD
-2868 GQQTRATCTLRG
+2868 GQQIRTTCTLRG
-2880 DCVVVSATL
+2880 DCVAVSATL

-2896 FLSLHIDSHTRNTL
+2896 FLSLHIGSNTHNTL

-2929 MSSGDLEQLCGS
+2929 MSRGDLEQLCGA

-2955 SSSGDVFM
+2955 SGNGDVFI

-2979 GLQSKPFVI
+2979 GLYSKPFVI
-2988 TGSIS
+2988 SGSIS

-3006 SHDPCCVQ
+3006 SHDPCSVH

-3029 FAPVAIGLFPEGGDV
+3029 FAPVAIGLFPESSDE
-3044 PSVDTFSEAIV
+3044 PSVDTFNEAIV

-3075 QADKLDSGTL
+3075 HADKLDNGTL
-3085 FFIGDTVTF
+3085 FYIGDTVTF
-3094 FHDGDVLRVYIQ
+3094 FHDGEVIRVYIQ
-3106 GIHMATLELK
+3106 GIPMASLELK
-3116 EEQRN
+3116 DDQRC
-3121 ERLRVV
+3121 ERLRIV

-3146 SHLGRI
+3146 SHLGKVTR
-3152 TCVCGPDVAV
+3152 VCGPDVAV
-3162 VEAVS
+3162 VEMVS
-3167 ESGKGERFAVNR
+3167 EGGKSERLAVHR

-3190 AQDEQLS
+3190 ALDEQS
-3197 LRDGDPVAFKVGGL
+3197 GLRDGDPLAFKIGGL

-3222 QGTVV
+3222 QGAVV

-3257 RYALYPLISPPTS
+3257 RNASYPLISPPTS

-3287 RGSYNGIMFDCKTS
+3287 RGSYNGIMFDCKTC

-3320 VQAYFRKGGSANH
+3320 VQAYFRKGSSTNH
-3333 ERDGRSWTLIFEDM
+3333 ERDGRSWTMVFEDM

-3400 DTDGTLAVCLGRKS
+3400 DTDGTLSVCLGRKS

-3450 LLSSPA
+3450 LLASSA

-3467 LRLICRPPTTAKDI
+3467 LRLICRPPATTKDI
-3481 AITFRVRVL
+3481 AVTFRVRVL

-3504 LLNPSAHATRGIS
+3504 LLNPSANATQGIS

-3525 TQEERLEW
+3525 TQEERVEW

-3540 FLVEGHA
+3540 FLVEDGHA

-3554 TNLCLEQG
+3554 ANLCIEQG
-3562 TYTFQILL
+3562 TYTFRILL

-3582 HLCLLSSSDPSYE
+3582 HLCLLSSSDPTYE
-3595 RKNSLIAVN
+3595 RKNGLIAVD

-3610 TCEANAPVLEG
+3610 TCEANTPVLEG
-3621 ELHTM
+3621 KLHTM
-3626 ITGAHLNQSNS
+3626 VTGAHLNQSNS

-3650 KEITL
+3650 KEVTL

-3665 ADRVTVRI
+3665 SDRVTVRV

-3749 FDSDGILSVFVG
+3749 FDSDGILSIFVG

-3787 TYALQSTE
+3787 TYALQNTE
-3795 ATECAIFPYV
+3795 STECAIFPYV

-3817 MSYVELSGTNLP
+3817 MSYVELSGTNLSP
-3829 SSFSYGRLL
+3829 SFSFERLL

-3845 TSPIESLGD
+3845 ASPMESLGD

-3867 GSGEIHN
+3867 RSSEIHST
-3874 AIVTIPINGN
+3874 IVTLPISGN
-3884 QNSLLAPLAQG
+3884 QISLIAPLAKG
-3895 DLALLTEMQ
+3895 DVALLTETQ
-3904 STEPNTLVRLHT
+3904 SADPNTLVRLRT
-3916 HVQPDGTAMVR
+3916 HVQPDGTAMVH
-3927 NLDEEQPFRVPAK
+3927 NLDEMQPFRVPAK
-3940 RLLPVVKCVA
+3940 RLLPVVKCIA
-3950 CGGVYAQG
+3950 CGGVYAYG
-3958 VCAACG
+3958 VCAASG
-3964 AEHVPLVSEDAR
+3964 AEHIPLVSEDAR

-3983 GLHEAGREDEVPEAQ
+3983 GLHEAGRVDTVQ
-3998 EAAAAAVGSARRRDG
+3998 EAIEAAVTAVGSARRRDG
-4013 MAAVVEV
+4013 MVVVADV
-4020 ASKAKAEVRARVEA
+4020 ASKAKAEVRVRVEPG
-4034 RGVTFMVPVSLFL
+4034 GVAFMIPVSLFL
-4047 SEEEYSEGGA
+4047 SEEEYSEGSGT
-4057 VLCPFMFHHT
+4057 LCPFVYHHV

-4074 RLSATSDVFSVEFVT
+4074 RLSTTNDFFSILFMT
-4089 DGATRGAKAAMAST
+4089 DGATHST
-4103 TASPDAPSP
+4103 DA
-4112 SAAVTASTPAASA
+4112 TA
-4125 AAARYLRL
+4125 AAAPARFLHLRL
-4133 RLWGGEDDARET
+4133 CGGDDDARET
-4145 LTQDSVPFIMCCGGE
+4145 LTQDDVPFMMCRGGE
-4160 SCVSLSDKVHVG
+4160 SCVSLVDSVHAG
-4172 YAASLQRNGVVAL
+4172 YAASLQRNSVVSL
-4185 FLEIMACEPFP
+4185 FLQIEASPPFP
-4196 MTPPVVVKE
+4196 LTPPVVAKV
-4205 DCWMWDG
+4205 DCWMWEG
-4212 NSVETQLSSATAS
+4212 NSVETQLSSTNAS

-4232 ATEVASS
+4232 ATGVAAG
-4239 WPHSSAFMVTAKGKV
+4239 WPHFSAFMVTAKGKE

-4266 SRRTLSSSGMM
+4266 YRRTLSSSGMM
-4277 SRAAPAAPIA
+4277 SRVAPLTSTV

-4322 SVSKEELY
+4322 SISKEELY
-4330 GGKHQRQ
+4330 GGKHQKK

-4373 KATTATPTSPT
+4373 KTTSSTPTSPT

-4394 DNSHITVTR
+4394 DATHINVTR

-4423 PLPATGVSSFVVHIH
+4423 PLPAIGVASFVVHIH

-4455 VALASFAQFTPEYT
+4455 VALTSFAQFAPEYT

-4483 VQDDDSMPNQELL
+4483 VQDDDSMANQELL
-4496 PPLMRSSTGQKVLF
+4496 PPLMRCSSGQKVLF

-4539 FQGIPHGASVSPFVR
+4539 FQGIPHGASISPFVR

-4583 VLGSQP
+4583 VLCSQP
-4589 ITPTLLRRYPLF
+4589 ITPSLLRRYPLF
-4601 MAVQTFQFLSE
+4601 MVVQAFPFLSE
-4612 IMRRLPT
+4612 IVRQLPT
-4619 RLAGELERC
+4619 RLAGVLERS
-4628 WGEQTARSRFEYR
+4628 WGEQTTRSRFEYR
-4641 LSQALEELT
+4641 LSRVLEELT
-4650 ELGAFARSSPEVNI
+4650 ELGAFARASPEFDA
-4664 AKVDGIVDYLS
+4664 AKADAIVDYLTKCS
-4675 QCSQR
+4675 QC
-4680 EVVVFPARCDVSAGS
+4680 EVVVFPPRSDGAAALLPVKAKE
-4695 SAPMASV
+4695 ASV
-4702 HFRLPLTYELVG
+4702 HIRLPLTYELVG
-4714 RVASTNMVRVLFF
+4714 LVASTNMVRVLYF

-4741 DATDTQYVLHSTN
+4741 YTSDMRYVLHSTN

-4766 EILPALNDAA
+4766 DILPALDEAE

-4788 TLEDYQGVLDVKAQQ
+4788 TLEDYDGALDIKAQQ

-4816 HLHQLSHGHVQ
+4816 HLHQLVHGHVQ

-4834 VVHNEVVQCCLWDV
+4834 VVHGEVVQCCLWDV
-4848 HQLLPSNKFASHEL
+4848 HQLLPSSKFASHEL
-4862 RDSGVRSQFG
+4862 RDTGVRSQFG

-4881 HSFEPLLSQNPRIT
+4881 HSFELLLAQNPQIT
-4895 ECLELMVDEATSIS
+4895 ECVELMVDEATSIS

-4924 SGEGPTFSLRTGSRL
+4924 NGEGPTFSLRTGSRL
-4939 RGGAGS
+4939 RGGSGS

-4982 NGSFMGYERDTEAWT
+4982 NGTFMGYERDTEAWT
-4997 KLLEEEVALKDTWE
+4997 KLVEEELALKDTWE
-5011 VSLEDFEPITVPA
+5011 VTLENFEPITVPA

-5048 LQGKTGDVEEE
+5048 LQGQTGDVEEE

-5104 RLIYSSEPEIGEGKN
+5104 RLIYSSEPEVGEGKN
-5119 EEHIGLR
+5119 EDHIGVR
-5126 LVQVDESRDIHR
+5126 LVQIDESKETHQ
-5138 DPRAESATATAA
+5138 DPQVASVTPGAVAAATQ
-5150 YGDDDDGNTAAE
+5150 GNNNE
-5162 AGTTARNS
+5162 GSTT
-5170 NGEVS
+5170 
-5175 DADVSTAEQLFSST
+5175 DLFTAEQLFSPTS
-5189 YRLQIVD
+5189 RLQIVD
-5196 PAVTRRSMG
+5196 PSVTRRSAE
-5205 EEVLVLV
+5205 EEVLALV
-5212 EPNCF
+5212 EPDRF
-5217 EWRRASEVIAV
+5217 EWHRASEVISV
-5228 RPGPLQEAAAP
+5228 RPEPLLEAAAP
-5239 LIRSLVLDTLQR
+5239 LVCTLALSKLQR

-5256 QQHNYGSCSFPCRP
+5256 QQHNDGTFAFPCRP
-5270 LFFTPLTGRAG
+5270 LHFTPLPIRA
-5281 EEKSSGAGSNI
+5281 EDAV
-5292 GNAATTTLLQPWFT
+5292 ATTQAWLT
-5306 HPLLTKD
+5306 HPALTKE
-5313 VILVSEPITT
+5313 VTLISEPITT

-5332 VAGAATVH
+5332 IAGAASLR
-5340 IMDHVPTA
+5340 IMDHVPTK
-5348 EELQAHP
+5348 EELLASAP
-5355 LTTRDLLVSTRSNGG
+5355 MTRDLLVGTRSTGG
-5370 FVHVDDLLQFV
+5370 FVHIDDMLQFV
-5381 TSAHNRVQLRLRNP
+5381 ASAHNRVQFRLRSP
-5395 LAQKPVYVVASLHN
+5395 LSQSPVYVVAGLRNVS
-5409 FNCRDAQ
+5409 CRDAH
-5416 LFGYTNAVDADL
+5416 LFAYTNAVDSKL
-5428 LVPAASGCFFMPDS
+5428 LVPAANGCFFMADS
-5442 SDRPPICHGCYS
+5442 PGASVRQGDASLPLATTRYS
-5454 AASHAAGCFVAL
+5454 SGCFVAL
-5466 ERNDI
+5466 ERRCGADVAAVDDDGN
-5471 GTATAQE
+5471 AAVSE
-5478 SVVQLQSLLPSKGDV
+5478 SVVQLQSLISSKSEV
-5493 RFVRLPRSAMESET
+5493 RFVRLPRTETERESCVLET
-5507 VVEERIRGGD
+5507 IRGAD
-5517 ALPGP
+5517 AASGSPVRGN
-5522 LVSCTVPR
+5522 VPR

-5543 KSVKRCVDFTSLSSS
+5543 KSMKNSVDFTCLSSS
-5558 LTIFGGASVRQ
+5558 LSIVGTTSVRQ
-5569 VTGGTNCAGSVPS
+5569 ITGGANCAGTVPS
-5582 PRFTLAER
+5582 PRFTVMER
-5590 HRVLMRLQ
+5590 HRVLLRLQ
-5598 FPRSAPIELRLDC
+5598 FPRSRPIELLLDC
-5611 KNGSP
+5611 KSGSS
-5616 NPIRILYGSY
+5616 NPIRILHGSY
-5626 MSLGSRLFDPAV
+5626 TSLSSRLFDPAV
-5638 REVFLLLDVNL
+5638 REVFLYLDVNL
-5649 QTREIIAISSDGAV
+5649 QTREVTAISSDGTV
-5663 CHPFME
+5663 CHPFVE
-5669 DNTSLTEVQLGFI
+5669 DNAYFSDIQLGFV
-5682 LRAPAS
+5682 LHAPAS
-5688 EINVVEW
+5688 QIDVVEW
-5695 KVCSSQVRGEMNA
+5695 RVCTSQVRGEMNA
-5708 PAFKD
+5708 VAFRD
-5713 VLKETKL
+5713 VLEETNL
-5720 PAVSANVALTVG
+5720 PAVSANVALSVG

-5737 SARGSPPSSR
+5737 SPRGSLSGNR
-5747 ENNLSTEKQM
+5747 EVNLSTEQQM

-5767 LLEKTLLSQEQARAA
+5767 LLEKTLLAQEQARAA
-5782 IQPNFLR
+5782 IQSHFLR

-5796 RTHPDI
+5796 RTHHDI
-5802 SRILDGEIRHGSF
+5802 SRVLDGEIKHGSF
-5815 RLVCQSIAHLCSPFL
+5815 RLVCQSISHLCLPFL
-5830 LQVPAEVETS
+5830 LQVPTEVETS
-5840 VNVIASLMRNEVFR
+5840 VNVVASLMRNDVFR
-5854 RAIQNVFGASLVLV
+5854 RAISNAFGASLILV

-5877 RSTRHAALHCV
+5877 RSTRHASLHCV

-5961 YKLVMCAREVVR
+5961 YKLVMCAREIVR
-5973 TITHDPP
+5973 AITHDPP

-5987 VTEVSSRHI
+5987 VAEVSSHHTL
-5996 IKCEVVKHFSEADSR
+5996 KCDIVKRFNEAENR
-6011 TSATGVFTEEGRDDD
+6011 MSAVGVFTEEGRDGD
-6026 GSMSFTVLINGSRR
+6026 GSMSFTVLVNGYRH
-6040 GSVIVGWNSGT
+6040 GSIIVGWNSAT
-6051 RQAQQDVSL
+6051 RPAQQDASL
-6060 PCFGYYVD
+6060 PCFGYYID

-6078 NHTKSFKGLSLRVN
+6078 NYTKSFKGLSLRVN

-6106 RIDFEVK
+6106 RINFEVR

-6130 IGLPFYAAEYCD
+6130 IGLPFYAVEYSD
-6142 DATIDLKSF
+6142 DATLDLNSF
-6151 RPGPQTLSVPRLYEH
+6151 RPGPQTLSVPRLYES
-6166 ILQTPYEQDTVAP
+6166 ILQSPYEQDTVAP
-6179 QSYEFYAELNLFVQT
+6179 QSYDFYAELNIFAQT
-6194 VLDVRNSADLV
+6194 ALDVRTSADLV
-6205 SRLSSESIVAAHEL
+6205 SCLTSESTVASHEL

-6226 SVLSAGAFVDKISLL
+6226 SVLAAGAFVDKISLL
-6241 PLQPYFVRLKKLD
+6241 PLKPYLVRLKKLD

-6295 MTPFRHR
+6295 MTPFQHR

-6325 PTLMRCVFGQLY
+6325 PTLMRSVFGQLY
-6337 LQLQQASID
+6337 LQLQQATID

-6383 THPSKQCQLNPL
+6383 THPSRQCQLNPL

-6400 RGDVTAIMPNVA
+6400 RGDATAIMPNVA

-6486 EERFPGITEMWRAI
+6486 DERFPGITQMWQVI
-6500 VEDNQLFLLDENL
+6500 VEDNQQFLLDDNL

-6533 ERFAEAIGY
+6533 ERFTAAIGY

-6551 PLFTLQAYRWQKVEL
+6551 PLYTLQAYRWQKVEL

-6575 FADFRNECDIQL
+6575 CADFRNECDIQL
-6587 NTPDAAM
+6587 NTPDATM

-6620 PLKAKIKVTHNGN
+6620 PLKTKIKVTHNGN

>member
-1 MMEEGQSVDFSDHER
+1 MEETQSSDLSDLER
-16 EEDTTEEIRD
+16 EDNTVEELHD
-26 TQTRVL
+26 TQVRVV
-32 SDDEDYSS
+32 SDDEGYSS
-40 DSSEESLTV
+40 DSSEESAARHT
-49 QANGGEGAQQR
+49 ATGETSQQR
-60 GTNQRAGRN
+60 VVNQRSGRN
-69 RASGSE
+69 RASGTE
-75 PLRMLRESAFP
+75 PLRTLRESAFP
-86 VEYRFVQTTSEETPM
+86 VEYRFVQTATEEKTSA
-101 SEFNSVNDEK
+101 EFNSVNDEK

-125 STDLLMR
+125 STDLLTR
-132 AWCLCPTELK
+132 AWCLCPAELK

-156 EVMETRFIDTDEIS
+156 EVMETRFLDTEEIS
-170 HFMCTIALQLGERYH
+170 HFMCSVALQLGERYH

-221 LLAPMWEDV
+221 LLSPMWEDTLTG
-230 PARED
+230 ED
-235 GTGNSSDDGDDED
+235 ETDNSSDEYDEIDG
-248 ELDDTLET
+248 LDDSLEP
-256 EASVNAFD
+256 ESSVNAFD

-272 VVAQRVAAE
+272 VVAQGVASE

-286 HSLVNRC
+286 HCLVNRC
-293 LTSAADAAVLH
+293 LASASDVSVLQ

-311 ILVVLR
+311 MLVVLR
-317 HMYQYA
+317 HMYQNA
-323 DDDGEGSH
+323 DNDSSNSS
-331 WVARAISLLS
+331 WIARAISLLS
-341 KIVFTS
+341 KIIFTS

-359 SLWHR
+359 SLLHR

-370 AMRDVRTIVLRI
+370 TVRDVRSIVQHI
-382 EEKTAFRVRLS
+382 EEKNAFRVRLA
-393 IPVVASKEQTIS
+393 IPAVTSKEQTIS
-405 LIHSV
+405 LINSV
-410 GGLPSS
+410 GSTPAS
-416 VKGLCVFMEDDVPRC
+416 VKGLCVFMEEDAPRC
-431 IVFTENRSFKV
+431 VVFTENRSFKV
-442 ALTPPFEVIC
+442 SLTPPFEVIC

-473 VLGDNGKVFFM
+473 VIGDNGKVFFI

-490 VTKTLM
+490 VTKTLE
-496 PPASLVTSREF
+496 PPASLTSCREF
-507 PLYIGNEEY
+507 PLYTGNEEY

-523 GASSDKQACF
+523 GASADKQACF
-533 AGDDVNG
+533 TGDDVSG

-550 RTCDSM
+550 RTCDSL
-556 SVQFYLCPV
+556 SVQLYLCPV
-565 ITGTVNEM
+565 ITGTVSEM
-573 IILQLSSGS
+573 TILQLSSGS
-582 KNWLTVTVSLN
+582 KNWLTVSVSLN
-593 PLNSSMLLTFRH
+593 PLNSTMLLTFRH
-605 GQDTVAEM
+605 GQDTVAEV
-613 RETLKAEW
+613 RETLKSEW

-627 LTSINDTASWTVFKN
+627 LTSANDIASWTVFRN
-642 GALCEVRSQSGSLV
+642 GVLCEARSQSGTLT

-668 GRMNAYISTLQLWN
+668 GRINAYVSTLQLWN
-682 RAQNIESMRNAA
+682 RAQNIESMRSSA
-694 LEHASESKSQFLVF
+694 LEHTAESKSQFLVF

-718 SLQSPQTGYV
+718 SLHSPQTGYV
-728 WQGAGLRWDTPPK
+728 WQGSGLRWDSPPK
-741 PFPATR
+741 PFPAAR
-747 HASRRVHWR
+747 HASRRVRWW

-772 IEPQSTTWIDRDGRV
+772 VEPQSTTWIAHDGRI
-787 VEQADGFFS
+787 VEQHDGIFS

-810 YLSTQDTVGIRS
+810 YFSTQDTVGIRS
-822 VKSNS
+822 VKSNA

-840 AGKQCCAHMLECV
+840 AGKQCCAHTLECV
-853 RTHTTITAQQY
+853 RTHSPIMVQQY

-871 SNLYLLTFS
+871 SNLDLLTCS
-880 DDQSGVGPIH
+880 DDQGGTGLTH

-908 TEHLVCGIEH
+908 TEHLVSGIE
-918 SSHEC
+918 SGTQMC

-939 HVKLFERQCPGQVVR
+939 HVKRLERQCPSEVVR
-954 VVVDAHKRLQE
+954 VVVDIHKRLHE
-965 LSSRIKSND
+965 LDSQAKQND
-974 FLHEAASVFGELNKT
+974 FLHEASNVFGELNKT
-989 VLARCVSHDFQLKLI
+989 VLACCVSHDFQLKLI

-1009 LKDVR
+1009 LKDVC
-1014 QLLMPENLTQ
+1014 QLLVPENLTQ

-1052 AVCIFEKKPR
+1052 AMCILEKKTR
-1062 QIAASEAMLSTLLGM
+1062 QIPASEAMLSTLLGM

-1082 YAQWHLVAAA
+1082 YSQWHLVAAA
-1092 LISSLCKWIVRCFE
+1092 LISSLCKWIMRCFE
-1106 EKFPSDAERF
+1106 EKYASDAERF

-1137 MCDMQLD
+1137 MCDMPLE

-1166 LVTGK
+1166 LSSGK
-1171 EESEIVSF
+1171 EENEIVSF
-1179 TETHYVGSPPQLTAP
+1179 TETHYVVSPPQLTAP
-1194 FTANLSLQYAKSI
+1194 FTAKLSLQYAKSI
-1207 KVEFLE
+1207 KVEFLDT
-1213 ATEAGERASGRA
+1213 AEAGEGAAGRA
-1225 TVSVITNN
+1225 TVSLITNN
-1233 CLALI
+1233 CLAYV
-1238 EVLNPGQQVVFQEGA
+1238 EVLNPGQHAVFQEGA
-1253 RITIA
+1253 RVSIV
-1258 CGADATPQAPVPG
+1258 CGADATPQAPVAG
-1271 VSLSVHTAVE
+1271 VSLTVHTAVE

-1295 ALSSIIIRVTQHN
+1295 ALSSIVVRVTQHN
-1308 LHDASPSGSTLGE
+1308 LHDASLSGSTLGE
-1321 DSFLRGGPSA
+1321 DSFLRGGPSLS
-1331 AVQRRNH
+1331 VQKRNR
-1338 IALVADD
+1338 ISPVADD
-1345 NEACGELHTQLCAIA
+1345 KDECEELHTRLCAVA
-1360 ERTDEAL
+1360 EKSDEAL
-1367 ASTWTAVY
+1367 ASTWVVVY
-1375 ERSRIQYSNR
+1375 ERSRIQYASR
-1385 LEDIMRW
+1385 LENIMRW
-1392 ATCALAWHTLPFPSE
+1392 SACAVAWHTLPFPSE
-1407 EPQTVERLLVGAVEK
+1407 EPQTFESLLVSAVEK

-1435 QGREADIVERAR
+1435 QGREEAIVERAR
-1447 FLLHDITPRV
+1447 FLLRDITPRI
-1457 FSESQL
+1457 FGESQL
-1463 ADNQHTEEPVTADID
+1463 ADNQHTEEPVTAEAD
-1478 RGSRQQSRLHYS
+1478 RGSRQQSRLMHS
-1490 MGRRSRAAVAS
+1490 LGHRSRAAMAS
-1501 FHNLTAQTLDFSS
+1501 FHTFTTQTLDFSS
-1514 SHRGSLLSARRTVTR
+1514 SYRGSLVSTRKTAARMT
-1529 MADASPVN
+1529 DASPVT
-1537 IFSKQVKSEEDG
+1537 IFSKAAKSQEDG
-1549 LPNKLIYYLVNGMN
+1549 LPNKIIYYLINGTN
-1563 KSTEEILKDLVLK
+1563 KSTEEILKDLVFK
-1576 TQQTVYQ
+1576 TQQAAYQ

-1602 MLASILTTHLH
+1602 MLSSILMTHLH
-1613 YRLDSSQA
+1613 YRLDMSQA
-1621 KLVTAG
+1621 KLVVTTG
-1627 EGSEAAEEAKVG
+1627 EESDAAIEAKAG

-1645 EQMIGC
+1645 KQMIGC

-1699 WDGVDM
+1699 WNGVDM

-1714 AFLKKLFTTA
+1714 VFLKKLFTTA
-1724 YGLRLDS
+1724 CGLRLDS
-1731 TSGDVEKYYEN
+1731 TSGDAEKYYEN

-1778 IENVNIVF
+1778 VENVNIVF
-1786 SARTHWKAHG
+1786 SARTHWKASG

-1814 GIPCVISEFPDVQ
+1814 GIPCVISELPDVQ
-1827 YFEVTLDFALHPS
+1827 YFEVTLDFALHP
-1840 NAVLQMGLSLV
+1840 NNTVMQMGLSLV
-1851 PLSPLDPVRADYV
+1851 PLSPLDAVRADYV
-1864 LSLSSNGRAH
+1864 LSLASNGRAH
-1874 HPEKQDCQLSTPW
+1874 HPEKQDFQLSSPW

-1915 VAEMSSMATAIPFVS
+1915 VAGVSSMSTAIPFVS

-1966 TAATVCDTVLITAD
+1966 TPATICDTVLITTD
-1980 YLVTMCYKDLSSNN
+1980 YLVTMCYRDLSSDNT
-1994 ATSATNGEAI
+1994 TSTTNGEAI
-2004 SGLLEKA
+2004 SSLLERA

-2022 VAKLNMYPPG
+2022 VAKLNSYPSG
-2032 QNARVE
+2032 QNARLE
-2038 LIVVLLSRIMHC
+2038 MIVVLLSRIMHC
-2050 VSVVIE
+2050 ISVVIE
-2056 CFRYDSVTPRTH
+2056 CFRYDSITPRTH

-2074 CAVTLTRCRDKW
+2074 CAVMLMRCRDKW
-2086 VKVRASH
+2086 IKVRVSH

-2103 PDYLADASEA
+2103 PDYLVDASES

-2134 LIKEVETPMQPPRWV
+2134 LIKEVEAPMQPPRWV
-2149 GDTTVVKGKGTFFGS
+2149 GDTTVVKGNGTFFGS

-2172 HLVGFRIKRRQQQVQ
+2172 HLIGFRIKRRQQQMQ

-2207 IPNMGNLISRSD
+2207 IPNMGNLISRND

-2231 VSHLLLRRHCIPR
+2231 VAHLLLRRHCIPR

-2274 MVMIGLAF
+2274 MVLIGLAF

-2301 ASCEIIAPPSISD
+2301 ASCEIIAPPSITD
-2314 ESVEHWTESLRRSA
+2314 ESVEHWTESLRRSTA
-2328 AIDTMQELHM
+2328 VNALQELHM
-2338 VPGFSPVISLMVQR
+2338 VPGFSHVISLMVQR

-2380 QHDTYGMVIVHAI
+2380 QHDTYGMVVVHAI

-2398 KVVVY
+2398 RVVVY

-2424 IQTPLYQSSSPDAHT
+2424 IQTPLYQSASSDAHT
-2439 CASLLSNELYKI
+2439 CATLLSNELYKI

-2470 EVERLYQE
+2470 EVERLYHE
-2478 SLSRSTAMNLIG
+2478 SLSRSTSMNLIG
-2490 ILTDQQRQAKPP
+2490 ILMEQQRQAKPS
-2502 IAAPGNAS
+2502 ITTATGGKAS
-2510 STDMAVAGL
+2510 SADMGPVSL
-2519 PCQRSNADVVFSG
+2519 PYQRHNSDVLFSG

-2544 TLYTPNPSVAVT
+2544 TIYTPNPSIAVT

-2564 RGNVLMDMRFT
+2564 RGNVLMDMRFS
-2575 LAVSITQTSPN
+2575 LAVSITQTSSN

-2622 ATNSVNCCMEPGIIF
+2622 ATNNVNCCMEPGIIF

-2646 GDVLL
+2646 EDVLL
-2651 LRVNRQERTIAFTR
+2651 MRVDRQEKTLAFTR
-2665 VRSGEQTDLGVL
+2665 VRNGEQTDLGVL
-2677 FEGVPLS
+2677 FEGIPLS

-2699 VFSTLNSCLFPA
+2699 VFSTLNSCQFPA

-2723 SKDRVTCST
+2723 SKDRVTCT
-2732 CSRRLS
+2732 ACSRRLS
-2738 TPWYGSEEN
+2738 PPWYGSEEN
-2747 LALCDMCFSTWKR
+2747 LALCEMCFSSWKR
-2760 PKDMFFVVSAASRAI
+2760 PKDMFFAISATSSAI

-2802 GWSDM
+2802 GWSGV
-2807 RSVNAEILDG
+2807 RSVNAEILDR

-2822 NDESFVFSEE
+2822 NDESFAFSEE
-2832 LSQFGQRRVDV
+2832 LSQFGHRRVDI
-2843 KLSHATG
+2843 KLGHTTG

-2868 GQQTRATCTLRG
+2868 GQQIRATCNLRG
-2880 DCVVVSATL
+2880 DCVAVSATL

-2896 FLSLHIDSHTRNTL
+2896 FLSLHIDSNTRNTL
-2910 FSMTEVFVGVTN
+2910 FSMAEVFVGVTN

-2929 MSSGDLEQLCGS
+2929 MSRGDLEHLCGS
-2941 KNAWGAWCDTSEKV
+2941 KNAWGAWCDTNEKV
-2955 SSSGDVFM
+2955 NGNGDVFI

-2971 IFLSSTLS
+2971 IYLSSSLS
-2979 GLQSKPFVI
+2979 GLHSKPFVI
-2988 TGSIS
+2988 SGSIS

-3006 SHDPCCVQ
+3006 SHDPCTVQ
-3014 SREGLVSY
+3014 SCEGLVSY

-3029 FAPVAIGLFPEGGDV
+3029 FAPVAIGLFPESSDE
-3044 PSVDTFSEAIV
+3044 PSVDTFNEAIV

-3070 WRYTP
+3070 WSYTQ
-3075 QADKLDSGTL
+3075 QADRLDNGTI
-3085 FFIGDTVTF
+3085 FYIGDTVTF
-3094 FHDGDVLRVYIQ
+3094 FHDGEYIRVYIQ
-3106 GIHMATLELK
+3106 GVHMASLALK
-3116 EEQRN
+3116 EEQRG

-3146 SHLGRI
+3146 SHLGKVTR
-3152 TCVCGPDVAV
+3152 VCGPDVAV

-3167 ESGKGERFAVNR
+3167 ENGKSERFTINR

-3190 AQDEQLS
+3190 AHNEQS
-3197 LRDGDPVAFKVGGL
+3197 ALRDGDPVAFKIGGL

-3257 RYALYPLISPPTS
+3257 RNSAYPLISPPTS

-3320 VQAYFRKGGSANH
+3320 VQAYFHKGSSSNH
-3333 ERDGRSWTLIFEDM
+3333 ERDGRSWTMIFEDM

-3352 DHQFSIPLAPIIV
+3352 DHQFSIPLAPIVV

-3400 DTDGTLAVCLGRKS
+3400 DTDGTLIVCLGRKS

-3456 MDANLRHCSDS
+3456 MYANLRHCSDS
-3467 LRLICRPPTTAKDI
+3467 LRLICRPPTTTKDI
-3481 AITFRVRVL
+3481 AVTFRIRVL
-3490 SLAVRIISFSLPVL
+3490 SLAVSIISFSLPVL

-3525 TQEERLEW
+3525 SRGENLEW

-3547 SEVTLDP
+3547 SEVTLSP
-3554 TNLCLEQG
+3554 ANLCLEQG
-3562 TYTFQILL
+3562 TYTFRILL

-3582 HLCLLSSSDPSYE
+3582 HLCLLSSGDPSYE
-3595 RKNSLIAVN
+3595 RKNGLIAVH

-3610 TCEANAPVLEG
+3610 TCEANTPVLEG

-3665 ADRVTVRI
+3665 SDRVTVRI

-3683 EKAPHQWRE
+3683 EKSPHQWRE

-3740 GHVGDIRDE
+3740 GHVGAIRDE

-3795 ATECAIFPYV
+3795 TTECAIFPYV

-3817 MSYVELSGTNLP
+3817 MSYVELSGAALP
-3829 SSFSYGRLL
+3829 SNFSYDRLL

-3845 TSPIESLGD
+3845 TSPMESLGD
-3854 LTGAENVLATLIR
+3854 LAGAENMLATLIR
-3867 GSGEIHN
+3867 SSGDIHN
-3874 AIVTIPINGN
+3874 TIVTIPISAN
-3884 QNSLLAPLAQG
+3884 QGPLLAPLAKG
-3895 DLALLTEMQ
+3895 DVALLTEMQ
-3904 STEPNTLVRLHT
+3904 STDPNTLVCLHT
-3916 HVQPDGTAMVR
+3916 HLQPDGTVMVH
-3927 NLDEEQPFRVPAK
+3927 NLGEEQPFRVPAK
-3940 RLLPVVKCVA
+3940 RLLPVMKCVA
-3950 CGGVYAQG
+3950 CGGMYARG

-3964 AEHVPLVSEDAR
+3964 SEHLPLPSEDAR
-3976 AVEIVAN
+3976 AVDIVAN
-3983 GLHEAGREDEVPEAQ
+3983 GLREAGRASNVAEAM
-3998 EAAAAAVGSARRRDG
+3998 EAAGAAVGSARRRDG
-4013 MAAVVEV
+4013 MIVAADV
-4020 ASKAKAEVRARVEA
+4020 ASKATVQVQTRVEEL
-4034 RGVTFMVPVSLFL
+4034 GVTFLVPVSLFL
-4047 SEEEYSEGGA
+4047 SEEEYSEGSG
-4057 VLCPFMFHHT
+4057 VLFPFVFHRI

-4074 RLSATSDVFSVEFVT
+4074 RLSTTNDVFSIEFVT
-4089 DGATRGAKAAMAST
+4089 DSAVRCVGATS
-4103 TASPDAPSP
+4103 SE
-4112 SAAVTASTPAASA
+4112 TPAATA
-4125 AAARYLRL
+4125 GAPERFLHLRL
-4133 RLWGGEDDARET
+4133 YGGEDVARET
-4145 LTQDSVPFIMCCGGE
+4145 LTQDSVPFIICSGGE
-4160 SCVSLSDKVHVG
+4160 SCVAMIENVHAG
-4172 YAASLQRNGVVAL
+4172 YAASLQRDGVVAL
-4185 FLEIMACEPFP
+4185 FLEMEACSAFP
-4196 MTPPVVVKE
+4196 LTPLTVAKD
-4205 DCWMWDG
+4205 DCWMWEN
-4212 NSVETQLSSATAS
+4212 NSVETQLSPTSVS

-4232 ATEVASS
+4232 ATEVASG
-4239 WPHSSAFMVTAKGKV
+4239 WPHSSAFMVTAKGKEA
-4254 TTIFL
+4254 TIFL

-4266 SRRTLSSSGMM
+4266 FRRSLSSSGMM
-4277 SRAAPAAPIA
+4277 SRATPPAPTV

-4322 SVSKEELY
+4322 SISKEELY
-4330 GGKHQRQ
+4330 SGKHQRQ

-4358 EKVRRNPRVAVTLDH
+4358 EKARRNPRVTVALDH
-4373 KATTATPTSPT
+4373 KATASTPTSPT

-4394 DNSHITVTR
+4394 DAAHITVTR

-4410 VNEMGGGDAVLGT
+4410 VNEMGGGDAVIGT

-4455 VALASFAQFTPEYT
+4455 VALSTFAQFAPEYA
-4469 AIKTNVG
+4469 AIKTHVG

-4496 PPLMRSSTGQKVLF
+4496 PPLMRSSSGQKVLF

-4516 VFIVDRSNG
+4516 VFIVDRSNS

-4539 FQGIPHGASVSPFVR
+4539 FQGIPQSASISPFVR
-4554 LDHPNSSATLARFSS
+4554 LDHPNSSATLARFSG

-4583 VLGSQP
+4583 VLWSQP
-4589 ITPTLLRRYPLF
+4589 ITPSLLRRYPLF
-4601 MAVQTFQFLSE
+4601 MAVHTFPLLSE
-4612 IMRRLPT
+4612 IVRQLPT
-4619 RLAGELERC
+4619 RLAGMLEHC

-4650 ELGAFARSSPEVNI
+4650 ELGAFARTSPEFDAARV
-4664 AKVDGIVDYLS
+4664 GTIVDYLS
-4675 QCSQR
+4675 KSSQC
-4680 EVVVFPARCDVSAGS
+4680 EVIVLPSRSDVPAEPSSGS
-4695 SAPMASV
+4695 KGKAKEANV
-4702 HFRLPLTYELVG
+4702 HIRLPVTYELVG
-4714 RVASTNMVRVLFF
+4714 RVGTTNMVRVLFF
-4727 DAEFGVVERTLHLF
+4727 DAQFGVAERTLHLF
-4741 DATDTQYVLHSTN
+4741 NSRDPQYVLHSTN

-4766 EILPALNDAA
+4766 EILPALNDAD

-4788 TLEDYQGVLDVKAQQ
+4788 TLEDYEGVLDVKAQQ

-4816 HLHQLSHGHVQ
+4816 HLHQLAHGHVQ

-4834 VVHNEVVQCCLWDV
+4834 VVHGEVVQCCLWDV
-4848 HQLLPSNKFASHEL
+4848 HYLLPSSKFASHEL

-4872 DRWGCWRIL
+4872 DRWGCWRLL
-4881 HSFEPLLSQNPRIT
+4881 HTFESLLAQNPQIT
-4895 ECLELMVDEATSIS
+4895 ECVELMVDEATSIS

-4939 RGGAGS
+4939 RGGSGS

-4967 IPDTNTVATVRLYTR
+4967 IPDTNAVATVRLYTR

-4997 KLLEEEVALKDTWE
+4997 KLVEEELALKDTWE
-5011 VSLEDFEPITVPA
+5011 VTLENFEPITVPA

-5104 RLIYSSEPEIGEGKN
+5104 RLIYSSEPDISDGKN
-5119 EEHIGLR
+5119 EDHIGLR

-5138 DPRAESATATAA
+5138 DPQTQPSDPASSSSHVNKE
-5150 YGDDDDGNTAAE
+5150 G
-5162 AGTTARNS
+5162 S
-5170 NGEVS
+5170 NV
-5175 DADVSTAEQLFSST
+5175 DLFTAEQLLSPI
-5189 YRLQIVD
+5189 YRLQVVD
-5196 PAVTRRSMG
+5196 PAVMRRSIG
-5205 EEVLVLV
+5205 DEVLVLV
-5212 EPNCF
+5212 EPNRF
-5217 EWRRASEVIAV
+5217 EWRRASEVIWV
-5228 RPGPLQEAAAP
+5228 RSGPLQEAAAP
-5239 LIRSLVLDTLQR
+5239 LISSLVLDKLQR
-5251 RRALL
+5251 RRVLL
-5256 QQHNYGSCSFPCRP
+5256 QQHNCRTCSFPCRP
-5270 LFFTPLTGRAG
+5270 LHFTPLR
-5281 EEKSSGAGSNI
+5281 
-5292 GNAATTTLLQPWFT
+5292 AATAGGDTREAAAGAATPSVAAPLHWLT
-5306 HPLLTKD
+5306 HPFLTKEGG
-5313 VILVSEPITT
+5313 VLISEPITT
-5323 SCTLSFWQK
+5323 TCTLSLWQRC
-5332 VAGAATVH
+5332 AGAASLL
-5340 IMDHVPTA
+5340 IMDHIPTA
-5348 EELQAHP
+5348 EELRANAP
-5355 LTTRDLLVSTRSNGG
+5355 TTRDLLIGIRSNGG
-5370 FVHVDDLLQFV
+5370 FVHINDLLQLV
-5381 TSAHNRVQLRLRNP
+5381 SSADNRVQMRLRNP
-5395 LAQKPVYVVASLHN
+5395 LSQSPVYVVASLR
-5409 FNCRDAQ
+5409 NCNYRGAQ
-5416 LFGYTNAVDADL
+5416 FFAYTNAVEANL
-5428 LVPAASGCFFMPDS
+5428 LVPVAKAFFFLPDS
-5442 SDRPPICHGCYS
+5442 LAPGCETWRGRNS
-5454 AASHAAGCFVAL
+5454 AASHSPGCFVAL
-5466 ERNDI
+5466 EQSSRCRDDHDEKSTNRT
-5471 GTATAQE
+5471 TATLP
-5478 SVVQLQSLLPSKGDV
+5478 VVQPRSLVPSKNEV
-5493 RFVRLPRSAMESET
+5493 CLVRLPRSDLEHGTST
-5507 VVEERIRGGD
+5507 EERIRSVD
-5517 ALPGP
+5517 AA
-5522 LVSCTVPR
+5522 VSSPVRLSMPR
-5530 SPLLVEFREQVKW
+5530 PPLLGEFRGQVKW
-5543 KSVKRCVDFTSLSSS
+5543 KSVKHTVDFTCPSSS
-5558 LTIFGGASVRQ
+5558 LAVFGGTSVRQ
-5569 VTGGTNCAGSVPS
+5569 VTGGTNCAGSILS
-5582 PRFTLAER
+5582 PRFTVAER
-5590 HRVLMRLQ
+5590 HRVLLRLQ
-5598 FPRSAPIELRLDC
+5598 FPRSAPIELRLDG
-5611 KNGSP
+5611 KIGTA
-5616 NPIRILYGSY
+5616 NPVRISHGSY
-5626 MSLGSRLFDPAV
+5626 TSLGSRLFDPTI
-5638 REVFLLLDVNL
+5638 REIYLLLDVNL
-5649 QTREIIAISSDGAV
+5649 QTREIIAISSDGVV
-5663 CHPFME
+5663 CHPFVE
-5669 DNTSLTEVQLGFI
+5669 DNASLSDIQLGFI

-5688 EINVVEW
+5688 QVDVAEW

-5713 VLKETKL
+5713 VLGETHL
-5720 PAVSANVALTVG
+5720 SAISANVALTVG
-5732 AVCRH
+5732 TVSRH
-5737 SARGSPPSSR
+5737 SARGSPPGSR
-5747 ENNLSTEKQM
+5747 ENSFSTEKQM

-5767 LLEKTLLSQEQARAA
+5767 LLEKMLLSQEQARAA
-5782 IQPNFLR
+5782 IQSNFLH

-5802 SRILDGEIRHGSF
+5802 ARILDGEIKHGSF
-5815 RLVCQSIAHLCSPFL
+5815 QLVCQSIAHLCSPFL
-5830 LQVPAEVETS
+5830 LQIPTEVETS
-5840 VNVIASLMRNEVFR
+5840 VNVVASLMRNDVFR
-5854 RAIQNVFGASLVLV
+5854 RAIANAFGTSLVLV

-5888 QELLADERVP
+5888 QELLADERIP
-5898 LPSHKVL
+5898 LPAHKAL

-5939 LIERYQRERPAHPYR
+5939 LIARYQRERPSYPYR
-5954 DAPSEIP
+5954 DAPTEIP
-5961 YKLVMCAREVVR
+5961 YKLVMCAREIVR
-5973 TITHDPP
+5973 CITHDPP
-5980 LPLPAAM
+5980 LPLPSAM
-5987 VTEVSSRHI
+5987 VVELSSHHTMR
-5996 IKCEVVKHFSEADSR
+5996 CEVVKHYNEADSR
-6011 TSATGVFTEEGRDDD
+6011 TSASGVFSEEGRDDD
-6026 GSMSFTVLINGSRR
+6026 GSMSFTVLINGNRH
-6040 GSVIVGWNSGT
+6040 GSVVVGWNSAA
-6051 RQAQQDVSL
+6051 RQGQQDNSL

-6092 AGDELVTCANYRDH
+6092 AGDELITCANYRDH
-6106 RIDFEVK
+6106 RINFEVK

-6130 IGLPFYAAEYCD
+6130 IGLPFFAAEYCD
-6142 DATIDLKSF
+6142 DATLDLTSF

-6166 ILQTPYEQDTVAP
+6166 ILHTPYEQDTVAP

-6194 VLDVRNSADLV
+6194 VLDVRSSADLV
-6205 SRLSSESIVAAHEL
+6205 SRLSRESTVAAHEL

-6226 SVLSAGAFVDKISLL
+6226 SVLNAGAFVDKISLL

-6295 MTPFRHR
+6295 MTPFQHR

-6315 AQPTSTTGAF
+6315 AQPTSATGAF

-6337 LQLQQASID
+6337 LQLQQTTID

-6400 RGDVTAIMPNVA
+6400 RGDVAAIMPNVA

-6451 LLGEEATIKD
+6451 LLGEETTIKD

-6486 EERFPGITEMWRAI
+6486 EERFPGITDMWRAI
-6500 VEDNQLFLLDENL
+6500 VEDNQQFLLDENL

-6533 ERFAEAIGY
+6533 ERFAEAISF

-6551 PLFTLQAYRWQKVEL
+6551 PLYTLQAYRWQKVEL

-6587 NTPDAAM
+6587 NAHDSAM
-6594 FLAVLEGMTDEDR
+6594 FLTVLEGMTDEDR

-6620 PLKAKIKVTHNGN
+6620 PLKTKIKVTHNGN